1 MSNPIYISQLAFT
14 TGEVSPDVSSRFDLD
29 QYKSALLEAEN
40 VVIRPYGA
48 VAKRQGSQYVGQVK
62 YSDKPTRLF
71 EFTTNTNNSFMLEFG
86 DKYIRV
92 WDFGIYTGIE
102 IETPFDSEI
111 LYNLNCSQS
120 GDVMFI
126 CSGKYPIQTL
136 SRHSNTD
143 WRFEA
148 YKLTEQPYETINTDV
163 DSTVLITG
171 DTLTA
176 TNDMFT
182 ADMVNSVMQIEH
194 FMKAVTTSEV
204 GKVIKRTE
212 FVWDSNGEHG
222 HDVTT
227 TEYTNI
233 DYTTK
238 QFSTDE
244 DVSWK
249 FTTHG
254 TWSGTAY
261 IKISNDKGKTWKDYR
276 VYTSQND
283 YNVTDTGKIVPSAML
298 KIETD
303 LKSGTINIDLSFMPY
318 TNYGIVEIKEFIDSK
333 HVKVNVLNGV
343 VENEATSKWK
353 LGSWSRGNGYPKLC
367 TFYQDRFVVAA
378 TNKNP
383 NYIWMSR
390 TGDYPNFGVE
400 KVEGTITD
408 DSSITLPV
416 INRKMYEIRHLVP
429 ANDLIILT
437 SGNEWIV
444 SGDKTITPTNC
455 NLKTQTQ
462 RGALSCEPQFIGNR
476 CVFVQERGGTVRD
489 MGYSY
494 ESDNYT
500 GQDLTLFV
508 KTRVRGYL
516 TITSAYAQDPDSII
530 YYIRN
535 DGEINCLT
543 YIPEQKVYGWSHWV
557 TNGKY
562 LYCESVSE
570 GEQDSLYTLVER
582 ILNGQKVQCIERM
595 VPLYSDDFNVF
606 LDCYIEFK
614 SDNQIDN
621 INVPH
626 LSGQKV
632 QVVIDGKQQ
641 PDVVVPDDGL
651 LQLNGSGNNIKIGLP
666 FTSKIRVPSVE
677 MQMQDGTLQG
687 RVATVSRVVLRVYK
701 SFGGK
706 VGRTFDRMDDIT
718 LPPNELFTGDK
729 PVILPKMGM
738 NYSTDTSICIKH
750 SDPFPFNLL
759 SITRI
764 VEIGGGLKDVPG
776 L

>member
-14 TGEVSPDVSSRFDLD
+14 TGEVSPDVSSRFDLE

-92 WDFGIYTGIE
+92 WNYGIYTGIE
-102 IETPFDSEI
+102 VTTPFTSDI
-111 LYNLNCSQS
+111 LFDLNCNQS

-136 SRHSNTD
+136 SRYSDTD
-143 WRFEA
+143 WRMST
-148 YKLTEQPYETINTDV
+148 YKLTEQPYDEINTDNGHTL
-163 DSTVLITG
+163 TVNG
-171 DTLTA
+171 DTITSTKDL
-176 TNDMFT
+176 FT
-182 ADMVNSVMQIEH
+182 QDMVGSVIQIAYYVEAVHTKSAGEVVEKKVKRYMQAQTIE
-194 FMKAVTTSEV
+194 KTYNNINYNV
-204 GKVIKRTE
+204 GA
-212 FVWDSNGEHG
+212 
-222 HDVTT
+222 
-227 TEYTNI
+227 
-233 DYTTK
+233 
-238 QFSTDE
+238 FSTDTE
-244 DVSWK
+244 LSWK

-254 TWSGTAY
+254 TWEGTV
-261 IKISNDKGKTWKDYR
+261 KLQISNNDGQTWKDYR
-276 VYTSQND
+276 TYTSKND
-283 YNVTDTGKIVPSAML
+283 YNVTDTGKIEAGARL
-298 KIETD
+298 KYVSDI
-303 LKSGTINIDLSFMPY
+303 KSGSVNCDLSIMPF
-318 TNYGIVEIKEFIDSK
+318 TQYGIVEIKSVTDAK
-333 HVKVNVLNGV
+333 NAKVNVLNGIK
-343 VENEATSKWK
+343 EGEPSYQWK
-353 LGSWSRGNGYPKLC
+353 LGSWNRGRGYPKLC

-378 TNKNP
+378 TDSKP
-383 NYIWMSR
+383 NFIWFSR

-408 DSSITLPV
+408 DSAITLPV
-416 INRKMYEIRHLVP
+416 INRKMCEIRHLVP

-444 SGDKTITPTNC
+444 RGDKTITPTNC

-462 RGALSCEPQFIGNR
+462 QGALSCEPQFIGNR

-508 KTRVRGYL
+508 KTLVKGHL
-516 TITSAYAQDPDSII
+516 AVTSAYAQDPDSII
-530 YYIRN
+530 YYVRD
-535 DGEINCLT
+535 DGQLNCLT
-543 YIPEQKVYGWSHWV
+543 YIPEQKVYGWSHFV

-562 LYCESVSE
+562 RYVESVAE
-570 GEQDSLYTLVER
+570 GEQDTIYFVVDRVINNKSV
-582 ILNGQKVQCIERM
+582 KCIERSI
-595 VPLYSDDFNVF
+595 PLYTEDNSDVF
-606 LDCYIEFK
+606 LDCYVKVANSIK
-614 SDNQIDN
+614 TDY
-621 INVPH
+621 INAPH
-626 LSGQKV
+626 LVGQMV
-632 QVVIDGKQQ
+632 DIVIDGQQ
-641 PDVVVPDDGL
+641 MPSRVVPPTGVIKLDGKANVITVGL
-651 LQLNGSGNNIKIGLP
+651 PYTTKIKI
-666 FTSKIRVPSVE
+666 PSVE
-677 MQMQDGTLQG
+677 QQINDGTLQG
-687 RVATVSRVVLRVYK
+687 RVATVSRVVLRMYK

-729 PVILPKMGM
+729 PVILPKMGI

-764 VEIGGGLKDVPG
+764 VEIGGGLRDVPG

>member
-14 TGEVSPDVSSRFDLD
+14 TGEVSPDVSSRFDLE

-92 WDFGIYTGIE
+92 WNYGIYTGIE
-102 IETPFDSEI
+102 VTTPFTSDI
-111 LYNLNCSQS
+111 LFDLNCNQS

-136 SRHSNTD
+136 SRYSDAD
-143 WRFEA
+143 WRMST
-148 YKLTEQPYETINTDV
+148 YKLTEQPYDEINTDNGHTL
-163 DSTVLITG
+163 TVNG
-171 DTLTA
+171 DTITSTKDL
-176 TNDMFT
+176 FT
-182 ADMVNSVMQIEH
+182 QDMVGSVIQIAYYVEAVHTKSAGEVVEKKVKRYMQAQTIE
-194 FMKAVTTSEV
+194 KTYNNINYNV
-204 GKVIKRTE
+204 GA
-212 FVWDSNGEHG
+212 
-222 HDVTT
+222 
-227 TEYTNI
+227 
-233 DYTTK
+233 
-238 QFSTDE
+238 FSTDTE
-244 DVSWK
+244 LSWK

-254 TWSGTAY
+254 TWEGTV
-261 IKISNDKGKTWKDYR
+261 KLQISNNDGQTWKDYR
-276 VYTSQND
+276 TYTSKND
-283 YNVTDTGKIVPSAML
+283 YNVTDTGKIEAGARL
-298 KIETD
+298 KYVSDI
-303 LKSGTINIDLSFMPY
+303 KSGSVNCDLSIMPF
-318 TNYGIVEIKEFIDSK
+318 TQYGIVEIKSVTDAK
-333 HVKVNVLNGV
+333 NAKVNVLNGIK
-343 VENEATSKWK
+343 EGEPSYQWK
-353 LGSWSRGNGYPKLC
+353 LGSWNRGRGYPKLC

-378 TNKNP
+378 TDSKP
-383 NYIWMSR
+383 NFIWFSR

-408 DSSITLPV
+408 DSAITLPV
-416 INRKMYEIRHLVP
+416 INRKMCEIRHLVP

-444 SGDKTITPTNC
+444 RGDKTITPTNC

-508 KTRVRGYL
+508 KTLVKGHL
-516 TITSAYAQDPDSII
+516 AVTSAYAQDPDSII
-530 YYIRN
+530 YYVRD
-535 DGEINCLT
+535 DGQLNCLT
-543 YIPEQKVYGWSHWV
+543 YIPEQKVYGWSHFV

-562 LYCESVSE
+562 RYVESVAE
-570 GEQDSLYTLVER
+570 GEQDTIYFVVDRVINNKSV
-582 ILNGQKVQCIERM
+582 KCIERSI
-595 VPLYSDDFNVF
+595 PLYTEDNSDVF
-606 LDCYIEFK
+606 LDCYVKVANSIK
-614 SDNQIDN
+614 TDY
-621 INVPH
+621 INAPH
-626 LSGQKV
+626 LVGQMV
-632 QVVIDGKQQ
+632 DIVIDGQQ
-641 PDVVVPDDGL
+641 MPSRVVPPTGVIKLDGKANVITVGL
-651 LQLNGSGNNIKIGLP
+651 PYTTKIKIP
-666 FTSKIRVPSVE
+666 NVE
-677 MQMQDGTLQG
+677 QQINDGTLQG
-687 RVATVSRVVLRVYK
+687 RVATVSRVVLRMYK

-729 PVILPKMGM
+729 PVILPKMGI

-764 VEIGGGLKDVPG
+764 VEIGGGLRDVPG

>member
-1 MSNPIYISQLAFT
+1 MSNPLYISQLAFT
-14 TGEVSPDVSSRFDLD
+14 TGEVSPDVSSRFDLE

-92 WDFGIYTGIE
+92 WNYGVYTGVE
-102 IETPFDSEI
+102 FATPFDSDI
-111 LYNLNCSQS
+111 LFDLNCIQS

-136 SRHSNTD
+136 SRYSDAD
-143 WRFEA
+143 WRMST
-148 YKLTEQPYETINTDV
+148 YKLTEQPYDEINTDNGHTLTVNGDTITSTKDLFTQDMVGSVIQIAYYIEAVHTKSAGEVVEKKVYRYMQGQRIEKTYNNINYNV
-163 DSTVLITG
+163 DS
-171 DTLTA
+171 
-176 TNDMFT
+176 
-182 ADMVNSVMQIEH
+182 
-194 FMKAVTTSEV
+194 
-204 GKVIKRTE
+204 
-212 FVWDSNGEHG
+212 
-222 HDVTT
+222 
-227 TEYTNI
+227 Y
-233 DYTTK
+233 
-238 QFSTDE
+238 STDTE
-244 DVSWK
+244 LSWK

-254 TWSGTAY
+254 TWEGTV
-261 IKISNDKGKTWKDYR
+261 KLQISNNDGQTWKDYR
-276 VYTSQND
+276 AYTSKND
-283 YNVTDTGKIVPSAML
+283 YNVTDTGKIEAGARL
-298 KIETD
+298 KYVSDI
-303 LKSGTINIDLSFMPY
+303 KGGSVNCDLSIMPF
-318 TNYGIVEIKEFIDSK
+318 TQYGIVEIKSVTDAK
-333 HVKVNVLNGV
+333 NATVNILNGIK
-343 VENEATSKWK
+343 EGESSHKWK
-353 LGSWSRGNGYPKLC
+353 LGSWNRGNGYPKLC

-378 TNKNP
+378 TNKKP

-408 DSSITLPV
+408 DSAITLPV
-416 INRKMYEIRHLVP
+416 INRKMCEIRHLVP

-543 YIPEQKVYGWSHWV
+543 YIPEQKVYGWSHFV

-570 GEQDSLYTLVER
+570 GEQDSLYILVER
-582 ILNGQKVQCIERM
+582 TLQGKKVKCIERM
-595 VPLYSDDFNVF
+595 VPLYSDDVNVF
-606 LDCYIEFK
+606 LDCYVEFK
-614 SDNQIDN
+614 SSNAIDSIN
-621 INVPH
+621 IPH
-626 LSGQKV
+626 LSGQTV
-632 QVVIDGKQQ
+632 QVVIDDNQQ
-641 PDVVVPDDGL
+641 TDVVVPDDGL
-651 LQLNGSGNNIKIGLP
+651 LQLNVSGSNIKIGLP

-687 RVATVSRVVLRVYK
+687 RVATVSRVVLRVHK

-706 VGRTFDRMDDIT
+706 IGRTFDRMDDIT
-718 LPPNELFTGDK
+718 LPPDKLFTGDK
-729 PVILPKMGM
+729 PVILPKMGV

-764 VEIGGGLKDVPG
+764 VEIGGGLRDVPG

>member
-14 TGEVSPDVSSRFDLD
+14 TGEVSPDVSSRFDLE

-92 WDFGIYTGIE
+92 WNYGIYTGIE
-102 IETPFDSEI
+102 VTTPFTSDI
-111 LYNLNCSQS
+111 LFDLNCSQS

-136 SRHSNTD
+136 SRYSDTD
-143 WRFEA
+143 WRLEA
-148 YKLTEQPYETINTDV
+148 YKLTEQPYDNINTDV
-163 DSTVLITG
+163 KATVTVTSDTVQSST
-171 DTLTA
+171 
-176 TNDMFT
+176 NMFN
-182 ADMVNSVMQIEH
+182 ADMVGMVMQLGY
-194 FMKAVTTSEV
+194 FVSAVHTKSTGTVVE
-204 GKVIKRTE
+204 KKEKRTH
-212 FVWDSNGEHG
+212 FSGVHKWN
-222 HDVTT
+222 
-227 TEYTNI
+227 EYNNI
-233 DYTTK
+233 NYNVESY
-238 QFSTDE
+238 STDQ
-244 DVSWK
+244 DLSWK

-254 TWSGTAY
+254 TWTGTV
-261 IKISNDKGKTWKDYR
+261 KIQITTNDGATWKDYR
-276 VYTSQND
+276 TYSSKND
-283 YNVTDTGKIVPSAML
+283 YNVTDAGKIEPNAKLRIQSD
-298 KIETD
+298 IS
-303 LKSGTINIDLSFMPY
+303 SGECNVDLSILPY
-318 TNYGIVEIKEFIDSK
+318 TTWGIIELKEFVDAK
-333 HVKVNVLNGV
+333 TMKVNILNGI

-353 LGSWSRGNGYPKLC
+353 IGSWGRSNGYPKLC

-378 TNKNP
+378 TNKHP

-455 NLKTQTQ
+455 NLKIQTQ

-508 KTRVRGYL
+508 KTLVKGHL
-516 TITSAYAQDPDSII
+516 AVTSAYAQDPDSII
-530 YYIRN
+530 YYVRD
-535 DGEINCLT
+535 DGQLNCLT
-543 YIPEQKVYGWSHWV
+543 YIPEQKVYGWSHFV

-562 LYCESVSE
+562 RYVESVAE
-570 GEQDSLYTLVER
+570 GEQDTIYFVVDRVINNKSV
-582 ILNGQKVQCIERM
+582 KCIERSI
-595 VPLYSDDFNVF
+595 PLYTEDNSDVF
-606 LDCYIEFK
+606 LDCYVKVANSIK
-614 SDNQIDN
+614 TDY
-621 INVPH
+621 INAPH
-626 LSGQKV
+626 LVGQMV
-632 QVVIDGKQQ
+632 DIVIDGQQ
-641 PDVVVPDDGL
+641 MPSRVVPPTGVIKLDGKANVITVGL
-651 LQLNGSGNNIKIGLP
+651 PYTTKIKI
-666 FTSKIRVPSVE
+666 PSVE
-677 MQMQDGTLQG
+677 QQINDGTLQG
-687 RVATVSRVVLRVYK
+687 RVATVSRVVLRMYK

-729 PVILPKMGM
+729 PVILPKMGI
-738 NYSTDTSICIKH
+738 NYSTDTSICIQH

-764 VEIGGGLKDVPG
+764 VEIGGGLRDVPG

>member
-1 MSNPIYISQLAFT
+1 MSNPLYISQLAFT
-14 TGEVSPDVSSRFDLD
+14 TGEVSSDVSSRFDLE

-86 DKYIRV
+86 HLYIRV
-92 WDFGIYTGIE
+92 WRNGEYTNLE
-102 IETPFDSEI
+102 INTPFEDEI
-111 LYNLNCSQS
+111 INDLNIIQS

-136 SRHSNTD
+136 SRYSDTD
-143 WRFEA
+143 WRMSA
-148 YKLTEQPYETINTDV
+148 YKLTEQPYDEINTDNGHTL
-163 DSTVLITG
+163 TVNG
-171 DTLTA
+171 DTITSTKDL
-176 TNDMFT
+176 FT
-182 ADMVNSVMQIEH
+182 QDMVGSVIQIAYYVE
-194 FMKAVTTSEV
+194 AVHIKSAGEV
-204 GKVIKRTE
+204 VEKRVHRGLLPLLIEKTY
-212 FVWDSNGEHG
+212 N
-222 HDVTT
+222 
-227 TEYTNI
+227 NI
-233 DYTTK
+233 NYNVENY
-238 QFSTDE
+238 STDTE
-244 DVSWK
+244 LSWK

-254 TWSGTAY
+254 TWEGTVK
-261 IKISNDKGKTWKDYR
+261 IQISNNDGQTWKDYR
-276 VYTSQND
+276 TYTSKND
-283 YNVTDTGKIVPSAML
+283 YNVTDTGKIEAGAKL
-298 KIETD
+298 KYVSDI
-303 LKSGTINIDLSFMPY
+303 KSGSVNCDLSIMPF
-318 TNYGIVEIKEFIDSK
+318 TQYGIVEIKSVTDAK
-333 HVKVNVLNGV
+333 NAKVNVLNGIK
-343 VENEATSKWK
+343 EGEPSYKWK
-353 LGSWSRGNGYPKLC
+353 LGSWNKGSGYPKLC

-378 TNKNP
+378 TNKKP

-408 DSSITLPV
+408 DSAITLPV
-416 INRKMYEIRHLVP
+416 INRKMCEIRHLVP

-543 YIPEQKVYGWSHWV
+543 YIPEQKVYGWSHFV

-570 GEQDSLYTLVER
+570 GEQDSLYILVER
-582 ILNGQKVQCIERM
+582 TLQGKKVKCIERM
-595 VPLYSDDFNVF
+595 VPLYSDDVNVF
-606 LDCYIEFK
+606 LDCYVEFK
-614 SDNQIDN
+614 SSNAIDSIN
-621 INVPH
+621 IAH
-626 LSGQKV
+626 LSGQTV
-632 QVVIDGKQQ
+632 QVVIDDNQQ

-651 LQLNGSGNNIKIGLP
+651 LQLNISGSHIKIGLP

-687 RVATVSRVVLRVYK
+687 RVATVSRVVLRMYK

-706 VGRTFDRMDDIT
+706 VGHTFDRMDDIT

-729 PVILPKMGM
+729 PVILPKMGV

-764 VEIGGGLKDVPG
+764 VEIGGGLRDVPG

>member
-14 TGEVSPDVSSRFDLD
+14 TGEVSPDVSSRFDLE

-92 WDFGIYTGIE
+92 WNYGIYTGIE
-102 IETPFDSEI
+102 VTTPFTSDI
-111 LYNLNCSQS
+111 LFDLNCNQS

-136 SRHSNTD
+136 SRYSDND
-143 WRFEA
+143 WRMSA
-148 YKLTEQPYETINTDV
+148 YKLTEQPYDDINIDNGHTL
-163 DSTVLITG
+163 TVSG
-171 DTLTA
+171 DTITSTKDL
-176 TNDMFT
+176 FT
-182 ADMVNSVMQIEH
+182 SDMVGSVIQIAYYVE
-194 FMKAVTTSEV
+194 AVHTKSAGEV
-204 GKVIKRTE
+204 VEKRVHRGLLPLLIEKTY
-212 FVWDSNGEHG
+212 N
-222 HDVTT
+222 
-227 TEYTNI
+227 NI
-233 DYTTK
+233 NYNVENY
-238 QFSTDE
+238 STDTE
-244 DVSWK
+244 LSWK

-254 TWSGTAY
+254 TWDGTVK
-261 IKISNDKGKTWKDYR
+261 IQISNNDGQTWKDYR
-276 VYTSQND
+276 TYTSKND
-283 YNVTDTGKIVPSAML
+283 YNVTDTGKIEAGARL
-298 KIETD
+298 KYVSDI
-303 LKSGTINIDLSFMPY
+303 KSGSVNCDLSIMPF
-318 TNYGIVEIKEFIDSK
+318 TQYGIVEIKSVTDAK
-333 HVKVNVLNGV
+333 NAKVNVLNGIK
-343 VENEATSKWK
+343 EGEPSYQWK
-353 LGSWSRGNGYPKLC
+353 LGSWNRGRGYPKLC

-378 TNKNP
+378 TNSKP
-383 NYIWMSR
+383 NFIWFSR

-408 DSSITLPV
+408 DSAITLPV
-416 INRKMYEIRHLVP
+416 INRKMCEIRHLVP

-444 SGDKTITPTNC
+444 RGDKTITPTNC

-508 KTRVRGYL
+508 KTLVKGHVAV
-516 TITSAYAQDPDSII
+516 TSAYAQDPDSII
-530 YYIRN
+530 YYVRD
-535 DGEINCLT
+535 DGQLNCLT
-543 YIPEQKVYGWSHWV
+543 YIPEQKVYGWSHFV

-562 LYCESVSE
+562 RYVESVAE
-570 GEQDSLYTLVER
+570 GEQDTIYFVVDR
-582 ILNGQKVQCIERM
+582 VINNKNVKCIERII
-595 VPLYSDDFNVF
+595 PLYTEDNSDVF
-606 LDCYIEFK
+606 LDCYVKVANSIK
-614 SDNQIDN
+614 TDY
-621 INVPH
+621 INAPH
-626 LSGQKV
+626 LVGQMV
-632 QVVIDGKQQ
+632 DIVVDGQQMPSREVPPTGVIKLDGKAN
-641 PDVVVPDDGL
+641 VITVGL
-651 LQLNGSGNNIKIGLP
+651 PYTTKIKI
-666 FTSKIRVPSVE
+666 PSVE
-677 MQMQDGTLQG
+677 QQINDGTLQG
-687 RVATVSRVVLRVYK
+687 RVATVSRVVLRMYK

-729 PVILPKMGM
+729 PVILPKMGI

-764 VEIGGGLKDVPG
+764 VEIGGGLRDVPG

>member
-14 TGEVSPDVSSRFDLD
+14 TGEVSPDVSSRFDLE

-92 WDFGIYTGIE
+92 WNYGIYTGIE
-102 IETPFDSEI
+102 VTTPFTSDI
-111 LYNLNCSQS
+111 LFDLNCNQS

-136 SRHSNTD
+136 SRYSDTD
-143 WRFEA
+143 WRMST
-148 YKLTEQPYETINTDV
+148 YKLTEQPYDEINTDNGHTL
-163 DSTVLITG
+163 TVNG
-171 DTLTA
+171 DTITSTKDL
-176 TNDMFT
+176 FT
-182 ADMVNSVMQIEH
+182 QDMVGSVIQIAYYVE
-194 FMKAVTTSEV
+194 AVHTKSAGEV
-204 GKVIKRTE
+204 VEKRVHRGLLPLLIEKTY
-212 FVWDSNGEHG
+212 N
-222 HDVTT
+222 
-227 TEYTNI
+227 NI
-233 DYTTK
+233 NYNVENY
-238 QFSTDE
+238 STDTE
-244 DVSWK
+244 LSWK

-254 TWSGTAY
+254 TWEGTVK
-261 IKISNDKGKTWKDYR
+261 IQISNNDGQTWKDYR
-276 VYTSQND
+276 TYTSKND
-283 YNVTDTGKIVPSAML
+283 YNVTDTGKIEAGARL
-298 KIETD
+298 KYVSDI
-303 LKSGTINIDLSFMPY
+303 KSGSVNCDLSIMPF
-318 TNYGIVEIKEFIDSK
+318 TQYGVVEIKSVTDAK
-333 HVKVNVLNGV
+333 NAKVNVLNGIK
-343 VENEATSKWK
+343 EGEPSYQWK
-353 LGSWSRGNGYPKLC
+353 LGSWNRGRGYPKLC

-378 TNKNP
+378 TDSKP
-383 NYIWMSR
+383 NFIWFSR

-400 KVEGTITD
+400 KVDGTITD
-408 DSSITLPV
+408 DSAITLPV
-416 INRKMYEIRHLVP
+416 INRKMCEIRHLVP

-444 SGDKTITPTNC
+444 RGDKTITPTNC

-462 RGALSCEPQFIGNR
+462 RGALKCEPQFIGNR

-508 KTRVRGYL
+508 KTLVKGHVAV
-516 TITSAYAQDPDSII
+516 TSAYAQDPDSII
-530 YYIRN
+530 YYVRD
-535 DGEINCLT
+535 DGQLNCLT
-543 YIPEQKVYGWSHWV
+543 YIPEQKVYGWSHFV

-562 LYCESVSE
+562 RYVESVAE
-570 GEQDSLYTLVER
+570 GEQDTIYFVVDR
-582 ILNGQKVQCIERM
+582 VINNKNVKCIERSI
-595 VPLYSDDFNVF
+595 PLYTEDNSDVF
-606 LDCYIEFK
+606 LDCYVKVANSIK
-614 SDNQIDN
+614 TDY
-621 INVPH
+621 INAPH
-626 LSGQKV
+626 LVGQMV
-632 QVVIDGKQQ
+632 DIVVDGQQMPSREVPPTGVIKLDGKAN
-641 PDVVVPDDGL
+641 VITVGL
-651 LQLNGSGNNIKIGLP
+651 PYTTKIKI
-666 FTSKIRVPSVE
+666 PSVE
-677 MQMQDGTLQG
+677 QQINDGTLQG
-687 RVATVSRVVLRVYK
+687 RVATVSRVVLRMYK

-729 PVILPKMGM
+729 PVILPKMGI

-764 VEIGGGLKDVPG
+764 VEIGGGLRDVPG

>member
-1 MSNPIYISQLAFT
+1 MSNPLYISQLAFT
-14 TGEVSPDVSSRFDLD
+14 TGEVSPDISSRFDLE

-92 WDFGIYTGIE
+92 WNYGIYTGIE
-102 IETPFDSEI
+102 VTTPFTSDI
-111 LYNLNCSQS
+111 LFDLNCNQS

-136 SRHSNTD
+136 SRYSDTD
-143 WRFEA
+143 WRMST
-148 YKLTEQPYETINTDV
+148 YKLTEQPYDEINTDNGHTL
-163 DSTVLITG
+163 TVNG
-171 DTLTA
+171 DTITSTKDL
-176 TNDMFT
+176 FT
-182 ADMVNSVMQIEH
+182 QDMVGSVIQIAYYVEAVHTKSAGEVVEKKVKRYMQAQTIE
-194 FMKAVTTSEV
+194 KTYNNINYNV
-204 GKVIKRTE
+204 GA
-212 FVWDSNGEHG
+212 
-222 HDVTT
+222 
-227 TEYTNI
+227 
-233 DYTTK
+233 
-238 QFSTDE
+238 FSTDTE
-244 DVSWK
+244 LSWK

-254 TWSGTAY
+254 TWEGTV
-261 IKISNDKGKTWKDYR
+261 KLQISNNDGQTWKDYR
-276 VYTSQND
+276 TYTSKND
-283 YNVTDTGKIVPSAML
+283 YNVTDTGKIEAGARL
-298 KIETD
+298 KYVSDI
-303 LKSGTINIDLSFMPY
+303 KSGSVNCDLSIMPF
-318 TNYGIVEIKEFIDSK
+318 TQYGIVEIKSVTDAK
-333 HVKVNVLNGV
+333 NAKVNVLNGIK
-343 VENEATSKWK
+343 EGEPSYQWK
-353 LGSWSRGNGYPKLC
+353 LGSWNRGRGYPKLC

-378 TNKNP
+378 TDSKP
-383 NYIWMSR
+383 NFIWFSR

-408 DSSITLPV
+408 DSAITLPV
-416 INRKMYEIRHLVP
+416 INRKMCEIRHLVP

-444 SGDKTITPTNC
+444 RGDKTITPTNC

-508 KTRVRGYL
+508 KTLVKGHVAV
-516 TITSAYAQDPDSII
+516 TSAYAQDPDSII
-530 YYIRN
+530 YYVRD
-535 DGEINCLT
+535 DGQLNCLT
-543 YIPEQKVYGWSHWV
+543 YIPEQKVYGWSHFV

-562 LYCESVSE
+562 RYVESVAE
-570 GEQDSLYTLVER
+570 GEQDTIYFVVDR
-582 ILNGQKVQCIERM
+582 VINNKNVKCIERSI
-595 VPLYSDDFNVF
+595 PLYTEDNSDVF
-606 LDCYIEFK
+606 LDCYVKVANSIK
-614 SDNQIDN
+614 TDY
-621 INVPH
+621 INAPH
-626 LSGQKV
+626 LVGQMV
-632 QVVIDGKQQ
+632 DIVVDGQQMPSREVPPTGVIKLDGKAN
-641 PDVVVPDDGL
+641 VITVGL
-651 LQLNGSGNNIKIGLP
+651 PYTTKIKIP
-666 FTSKIRVPSVE
+666 NVE
-677 MQMQDGTLQG
+677 QQINDGTLQG
-687 RVATVSRVVLRVYK
+687 RVATVSRVVLRMYK

-729 PVILPKMGM
+729 PVILPKMGI

-764 VEIGGGLKDVPG
+764 VEIGGGLRDVPG

>member
-14 TGEVSPDVSSRFDLD
+14 TGEVSPDVSSRFDLE

-92 WDFGIYTGIE
+92 WNYGIYTGIE
-102 IETPFDSEI
+102 VTTPFTSDI
-111 LYNLNCSQS
+111 LFDLNCNQS

-136 SRHSNTD
+136 SRYSDTD
-143 WRFEA
+143 WRMST
-148 YKLTEQPYETINTDV
+148 YKLTEQPYDEINTDNGHTL
-163 DSTVLITG
+163 TVNG
-171 DTLTA
+171 DTITSTKDL
-176 TNDMFT
+176 FT
-182 ADMVNSVMQIEH
+182 QDMVGSVIQIAYYVEAVHTKSAGEVVEKKVKRYMQPQ
-194 FMKAVTTSEV
+194 
-204 GKVIKRTE
+204 RTE
-212 FVWDSNGEHG
+212 KTYN
-222 HDVTT
+222 
-227 TEYTNI
+227 NI
-233 DYTTK
+233 NYNVGAY
-238 QFSTDE
+238 STDTE
-244 DVSWK
+244 LSWK

-254 TWSGTAY
+254 TWEGTV
-261 IKISNDKGKTWKDYR
+261 KLQISNNDGQTWKDYR
-276 VYTSQND
+276 TYTSKND
-283 YNVTDTGKIVPSAML
+283 YNVTDTGKIEAGARL
-298 KIETD
+298 KYISD
-303 LKSGTINIDLSFMPY
+303 IKGGSVNCDLSIMPF
-318 TNYGIVEIKEFIDSK
+318 TQYGIVEIKSVTDAK
-333 HVKVNVLNGV
+333 NAKVNVLNGIK
-343 VENEATSKWK
+343 EGEPSHQWK
-353 LGSWSRGNGYPKLC
+353 LGSWNRGRGYPKLC

-378 TNKNP
+378 TDSKP
-383 NYIWMSR
+383 NYIWFSR

-408 DSSITLPV
+408 DSAITLPV
-416 INRKMYEIRHLVP
+416 INRKMCEIRHLVP

-444 SGDKTITPTNC
+444 RGDKTITPTNC

-476 CVFVQERGGTVRD
+476 CVFVQERGGAVRD

-508 KTRVRGYL
+508 KTLVKGHVAV
-516 TITSAYAQDPDSII
+516 TSAYAQDPDSII
-530 YYIRN
+530 YYVRD
-535 DGEINCLT
+535 DGQLNCLT
-543 YIPEQKVYGWSHWV
+543 YIPEQKVYGWSHFV

-562 LYCESVSE
+562 RYVESVAE
-570 GEQDSLYTLVER
+570 GEQDTIYFVVDR
-582 ILNGQKVQCIERM
+582 VINNKNVKCIERSI
-595 VPLYSDDFNVF
+595 PLYTEDNSDVF
-606 LDCYIEFK
+606 LDCYVKVANSIK
-614 SDNQIDN
+614 TDY
-621 INVPH
+621 INAPH
-626 LSGQKV
+626 LVGQMV
-632 QVVIDGKQQ
+632 DIVVDGQQMPSREVPPTGVIKLDGKAN
-641 PDVVVPDDGL
+641 VITVGL
-651 LQLNGSGNNIKIGLP
+651 PYTTKIKI
-666 FTSKIRVPSVE
+666 PSVE
-677 MQMQDGTLQG
+677 QQINDGTLQG
-687 RVATVSRVVLRVYK
+687 RVATVSRVVLRMYK

-729 PVILPKMGM
+729 PVILPKMGI

-764 VEIGGGLKDVPG
+764 VEIGGGLRDVPG

>member
-1 MSNPIYISQLAFT
+1 MSNPLYISQLAFT
-14 TGEVSPDVSSRFDLD
+14 TGEVSPDVSSRFDLE

-92 WDFGIYTGIE
+92 WNYGIYTGIE
-102 IETPFDSEI
+102 VTTPFTSDI
-111 LYNLNCSQS
+111 LFDLNCNQS

-136 SRHSNTD
+136 SRYSDTD
-143 WRFEA
+143 WRMSA
-148 YKLTEQPYETINTDV
+148 YKLTEQPYDEINTDNGHTL
-163 DSTVLITG
+163 TVNG
-171 DTLTA
+171 DTITSTKDL
-176 TNDMFT
+176 FT
-182 ADMVNSVMQIEH
+182 QDMVGSVIQIAYYVEAVHTKSAGEVVEKKVKRYMQAQTIE
-194 FMKAVTTSEV
+194 KTYNNINYNV
-204 GKVIKRTE
+204 GA
-212 FVWDSNGEHG
+212 
-222 HDVTT
+222 
-227 TEYTNI
+227 
-233 DYTTK
+233 
-238 QFSTDE
+238 FSTDTE
-244 DVSWK
+244 LSWK

-254 TWSGTAY
+254 TWEGTV
-261 IKISNDKGKTWKDYR
+261 KLQISNNDGQTWKDYR
-276 VYTSQND
+276 TYTSKND
-283 YNVTDTGKIVPSAML
+283 YNVTDTGKIEAGARL
-298 KIETD
+298 KYVSDI
-303 LKSGTINIDLSFMPY
+303 KSGSVNCDLSIMPF
-318 TNYGIVEIKEFIDSK
+318 TQYGIVEIKSVTDAK
-333 HVKVNVLNGV
+333 NAKVNVLNGIK
-343 VENEATSKWK
+343 EGEPSYQWK
-353 LGSWSRGNGYPKLC
+353 LGSWNRGRGYPKLC

-378 TNKNP
+378 TDSKP
-383 NYIWMSR
+383 NFIWFSR

-408 DSSITLPV
+408 DSAITLPV
-416 INRKMYEIRHLVP
+416 INRKMCEIRHLVP

-444 SGDKTITPTNC
+444 RGDKTITPTNC

-508 KTRVRGYL
+508 KTLVKGHL
-516 TITSAYAQDPDSII
+516 AVTSAYAQDPDSII
-530 YYIRN
+530 YYVRD
-535 DGEINCLT
+535 DGQLNCLT
-543 YIPEQKVYGWSHWV
+543 YIPEQKVYGWSHFV

-562 LYCESVSE
+562 RYVESVAE
-570 GEQDSLYTLVER
+570 GEQDTIYFVVDRVINNKSV
-582 ILNGQKVQCIERM
+582 KCIERSI
-595 VPLYSDDFNVF
+595 PLYTEDNSDVF
-606 LDCYIEFK
+606 LDCYVKVANSIK
-614 SDNQIDN
+614 TDY
-621 INVPH
+621 INAPH
-626 LSGQKV
+626 LVGQMV
-632 QVVIDGKQQ
+632 DIVIDGQQ
-641 PDVVVPDDGL
+641 MPSRVVPPTGVIKLDGKANVITVGL
-651 LQLNGSGNNIKIGLP
+651 PYTTKIKIP
-666 FTSKIRVPSVE
+666 NVE
-677 MQMQDGTLQG
+677 QQINDGTLQG
-687 RVATVSRVVLRVYK
+687 RVATVSRVVLRMYK

-729 PVILPKMGM
+729 SVILPKMGI

-764 VEIGGGLKDVPG
+764 VEIGGGLRDVPG

>member
-1 MSNPIYISQLAFT
+1 MSNPLYISQLAFT
-14 TGEVSPDVSSRFDLD
+14 TGEVSPDVSSRFDLE

-92 WDFGIYTGIE
+92 WNYGIYTGIE
-102 IETPFDSEI
+102 VTTPFTSDI
-111 LYNLNCSQS
+111 LFDLNCNQS

-136 SRHSNTD
+136 SRYSDTD
-143 WRFEA
+143 WRMST
-148 YKLTEQPYETINTDV
+148 YKLTEQPYDEINTDNGHTL
-163 DSTVLITG
+163 TVNG
-171 DTLTA
+171 DTITSTKDL
-176 TNDMFT
+176 FT
-182 ADMVNSVMQIEH
+182 QDMVGSVIQIAYYVEAVHTKSAGEVVEKKVKRYMQAQTIE
-194 FMKAVTTSEV
+194 KTYNNINYNV
-204 GKVIKRTE
+204 GA
-212 FVWDSNGEHG
+212 
-222 HDVTT
+222 
-227 TEYTNI
+227 
-233 DYTTK
+233 
-238 QFSTDE
+238 FSTDTE
-244 DVSWK
+244 LSWK

-254 TWSGTAY
+254 TWEGTV
-261 IKISNDKGKTWKDYR
+261 KLQISNNDGQTWKDYR
-276 VYTSQND
+276 TYTSKND
-283 YNVTDTGKIVPSAML
+283 YNVTDTGKIEAGARL
-298 KIETD
+298 KYVSDI
-303 LKSGTINIDLSFMPY
+303 KSGSVNCDLSIMPF
-318 TNYGIVEIKEFIDSK
+318 TQYGIVEIKSVTDAK
-333 HVKVNVLNGV
+333 NAKVNVLNGIK
-343 VENEATSKWK
+343 EGEPSYQWK
-353 LGSWSRGNGYPKLC
+353 LGSWNRGRGYPKLC

-378 TNKNP
+378 TDSKP
-383 NYIWMSR
+383 NFIWFSR

-408 DSSITLPV
+408 DSAITLPV
-416 INRKMYEIRHLVP
+416 INRKMCEIRHLVP

-444 SGDKTITPTNC
+444 RGDKTITPTNC

-508 KTRVRGYL
+508 KTLVKGHL
-516 TITSAYAQDPDSII
+516 TVTSAYAQDPDSII
-530 YYIRN
+530 YYVRD
-535 DGEINCLT
+535 DGQLNCLT
-543 YIPEQKVYGWSHWV
+543 YIPEQKVYGWSHFV

-562 LYCESVSE
+562 RYVESVAE
-570 GEQDSLYTLVER
+570 GEQDTIYFVVDRVINNKSV
-582 ILNGQKVQCIERM
+582 KCIERSI
-595 VPLYSDDFNVF
+595 PLYTEDNSDVF
-606 LDCYIEFK
+606 LDCYVKVANSIK
-614 SDNQIDN
+614 TDY
-621 INVPH
+621 INAPH
-626 LSGQKV
+626 LVGQMV
-632 QVVIDGKQQ
+632 DIVIDGQQ
-641 PDVVVPDDGL
+641 MPSRVVPPTGVIKLDGKANVITVGL
-651 LQLNGSGNNIKIGLP
+651 PYTTKIKI
-666 FTSKIRVPSVE
+666 PSVE
-677 MQMQDGTLQG
+677 QQINDGTLQG
-687 RVATVSRVVLRVYK
+687 RVATVSRVVLRMYK

-729 PVILPKMGM
+729 PVILPKMGI

-764 VEIGGGLKDVPG
+764 VEIGGGLRDVPG

>member
-14 TGEVSPDVSSRFDLD
+14 TGEVSPDVSSRFDLE

-92 WDFGIYTGIE
+92 WNYGIYTGIE
-102 IETPFDSEI
+102 VTTPFTSDI
-111 LYNLNCSQS
+111 LFDLNCNQS

-136 SRHSNTD
+136 SRYSDTD
-143 WRFEA
+143 WRMST
-148 YKLTEQPYETINTDV
+148 YKLTEQPYDEINTDNGHTL
-163 DSTVLITG
+163 TVNG
-171 DTLTA
+171 DTITSTKDL
-176 TNDMFT
+176 FT
-182 ADMVNSVMQIEH
+182 QDMVGSVIQIAYYIE
-194 FMKAVTTSEV
+194 AVHTKSVGEV
-204 GKVIKRTE
+204 VEKKVR
-212 FVWDSNGEHG
+212 HG
-222 HDVTT
+222 IVSAPTIEKT
-227 TEYTNI
+227 YNNI
-233 DYTTK
+233 NYNVGAY
-238 QFSTDE
+238 STDTE
-244 DVSWK
+244 LSWK

-254 TWSGTAY
+254 TWEGTV
-261 IKISNDKGKTWKDYR
+261 KLQISNNDGQTWKDYR
-276 VYTSQND
+276 TYTSKND
-283 YNVTDTGKIVPSAML
+283 YNVTDTGKIEAGARL
-298 KIETD
+298 KYISD
-303 LKSGTINIDLSFMPY
+303 IKGGSVNCDLSIMPF
-318 TNYGIVEIKEFIDSK
+318 TQYGIVEIKSVTDAKSA
-333 HVKVNVLNGV
+333 KVNVLNGIK
-343 VENEATSKWK
+343 EGEPSYQWK
-353 LGSWSRGNGYPKLC
+353 LGSWNRGRGYPKLC

-378 TNKNP
+378 TDSKP
-383 NYIWMSR
+383 NFIWFSR

-408 DSSITLPV
+408 DSAITLPV
-416 INRKMYEIRHLVP
+416 INRKMCEIRHLVP

-444 SGDKTITPTNC
+444 RGDKTITPTNC

-508 KTRVRGYL
+508 KTLVKGHVAV
-516 TITSAYAQDPDSII
+516 TSAYAQDPDSII
-530 YYIRN
+530 YYVRD
-535 DGEINCLT
+535 DGQLNCLT
-543 YIPEQKVYGWSHWV
+543 YIPEQKVYGWSHFV

-562 LYCESVSE
+562 RYVESVAE
-570 GEQDSLYTLVER
+570 GEQDTIYFVVDR
-582 ILNGQKVQCIERM
+582 VINNKNVKCIERSI
-595 VPLYSDDFNVF
+595 PLYTEDNSDVF
-606 LDCYIEFK
+606 LDCYVKVANSIK
-614 SDNQIDN
+614 TDY
-621 INVPH
+621 INAPH
-626 LSGQKV
+626 LVGQMV
-632 QVVIDGKQQ
+632 DIVVDGQQMPSREVPPTGVIKLDGKAN
-641 PDVVVPDDGL
+641 VITVGL
-651 LQLNGSGNNIKIGLP
+651 PYTTKIKI
-666 FTSKIRVPSVE
+666 PSVE
-677 MQMQDGTLQG
+677 QQINDGTLQG
-687 RVATVSRVVLRVYK
+687 RVATVSRVVLRMYK

-718 LPPNELFTGDK
+718 LLPNELFTGDK
-729 PVILPKMGM
+729 PVILPKMGI

-764 VEIGGGLKDVPG
+764 VEIGGGLRDVPG

>member
-1 MSNPIYISQLAFT
+1 MSNPLYISQLAFT
-14 TGEVSPDVSSRFDLD
+14 TGEVSPDVSSRFDLE

-86 DKYIRV
+86 HLYIRV
-92 WDFGIYTGIE
+92 WRNGEYTNLE
-102 IETPFDSEI
+102 INTPFEDEI
-111 LYNLNCSQS
+111 INDLNIIQS

-136 SRHSNTD
+136 SRYSDTD
-143 WRFEA
+143 WRMSA
-148 YKLTEQPYETINTDV
+148 YKLTEQPYDEINTDNGHTL
-163 DSTVLITG
+163 TVNG
-171 DTLTA
+171 DTITSTKDL
-176 TNDMFT
+176 FT
-182 ADMVNSVMQIEH
+182 QDMVGSVAQIAYYIEAVH
-194 FMKAVTTSEV
+194 TTQSGEAVEKKYGVGRFSKREKAVY
-204 GKVIKRTE
+204 
-212 FVWDSNGEHG
+212 N
-222 HDVTT
+222 
-227 TEYTNI
+227 NI
-233 DYTTK
+233 DYNVER
-238 QFSTDE
+238 FSTDVE
-244 DVSWK
+244 LSWK

-254 TWSGTAY
+254 TWEGTVK
-261 IKISNDKGKTWKDYR
+261 IQISNNDGQTWKDYR
-276 VYTSQND
+276 TYTSNKD
-283 YNVTDTGKIVPSAML
+283 YNVTDSGKIEAGARL
-298 KIETD
+298 KYISD
-303 LKSGTINIDLSFMPY
+303 IKSGSVNCDLSILPFMQY
-318 TNYGIVEIKEFIDSK
+318 
-333 HVKVNVLNGV
+333 GV
-343 VENEATSKWK
+343 VEIVSVENSKTAKVNILNGIKEGEPSHQWK
-353 LGSWSRGNGYPKLC
+353 LGSWNRGNGYPKLC

-378 TNKNP
+378 TNKKP

-408 DSSITLPV
+408 DSAITLPV
-416 INRKMYEIRHLVP
+416 INRKMCEIRHLVP

-543 YIPEQKVYGWSHWV
+543 YIPEQKVYGWSHFV

-570 GEQDSLYTLVER
+570 GEQDSIYILVER
-582 ILNGQKVQCIERM
+582 TLQGKKVKCIERM
-595 VPLYSDDFNVF
+595 VPLYSDDVNVF
-606 LDCYIEFK
+606 LDCYVEFK
-614 SDNQIDN
+614 SSNAIDSIN
-621 INVPH
+621 IPH
-626 LSGQKV
+626 LSGQTV
-632 QVVIDGKQQ
+632 QVVIDDNQQ
-641 PDVVVPDDGL
+641 QDVVVPDDGL
-651 LQLNGSGNNIKIGLP
+651 LQLNVSGSHIKIGLP

-687 RVATVSRVVLRVYK
+687 RVATVSRVVLRVHK

-706 VGRTFDRMDDIT
+706 IGRTFDRMDDIT
-718 LPPNELFTGDK
+718 LPPDKLFTGDK
-729 PVILPKMGM
+729 PVILPKMGV

-750 SDPFPFNLL
+750 NDPFPFNLL

-764 VEIGGGLKDVPG
+764 VEIGGGLRDVPG

>member
-14 TGEVSPDVSSRFDLD
+14 TGEVSPDVSSRFDLE

-92 WDFGIYTGIE
+92 WNYGIYTGIE
-102 IETPFDSEI
+102 VTTPFTSDI
-111 LYNLNCSQS
+111 LFDLNCNQS

-136 SRHSNTD
+136 SRYSDTD
-143 WRFEA
+143 WRMST
-148 YKLTEQPYETINTDV
+148 YKLTEQPYDEINTDNGHTL
-163 DSTVLITG
+163 TVNG
-171 DTLTA
+171 DTITSTKDL
-176 TNDMFT
+176 FT
-182 ADMVNSVMQIEH
+182 QDMVGSVIQIAYYVE
-194 FMKAVTTSEV
+194 AVHTKSAGEV
-204 GKVIKRTE
+204 VEKRVHRGLLPILIEKTY
-212 FVWDSNGEHG
+212 N
-222 HDVTT
+222 
-227 TEYTNI
+227 NI
-233 DYTTK
+233 NYNVENY
-238 QFSTDE
+238 STDTE
-244 DVSWK
+244 LSWK

-254 TWSGTAY
+254 TWEGTVK
-261 IKISNDKGKTWKDYR
+261 IQISNNDGQTWKDYR
-276 VYTSQND
+276 TYTSKND
-283 YNVTDTGKIVPSAML
+283 YNVTDTGKIEAGARL
-298 KIETD
+298 KYVSDI
-303 LKSGTINIDLSFMPY
+303 KSGSVNCDLSIMPF
-318 TNYGIVEIKEFIDSK
+318 TQYGIVEIKSVTDAK
-333 HVKVNVLNGV
+333 NAKVNVLNGIK
-343 VENEATSKWK
+343 EGEPSYQWK
-353 LGSWSRGNGYPKLC
+353 LGSWNRGRGYPKLC

-378 TNKNP
+378 TDSKP
-383 NYIWMSR
+383 NFIWFSR

-408 DSSITLPV
+408 DSAITLPV
-416 INRKMYEIRHLVP
+416 INRKMCEIRHLVP

-444 SGDKTITPTNC
+444 RGDKTITPTNC

-508 KTRVRGYL
+508 KTLVKGHVAV
-516 TITSAYAQDPDSII
+516 TSAYAQDPDSII
-530 YYIRN
+530 YYVRD
-535 DGEINCLT
+535 DGQLNCLT
-543 YIPEQKVYGWSHWV
+543 YIPEQKVYGWSHFV

-562 LYCESVSE
+562 RYVESVAE
-570 GEQDSLYTLVER
+570 GEQDTIYFVVDR
-582 ILNGQKVQCIERM
+582 VINNKNVKCIERSI
-595 VPLYSDDFNVF
+595 PLYTEDNSDVF
-606 LDCYIEFK
+606 LDCYVKVANSIK
-614 SDNQIDN
+614 TDY
-621 INVPH
+621 INAPH
-626 LSGQKV
+626 LVGQMV
-632 QVVIDGKQQ
+632 DIVIDGQQ
-641 PDVVVPDDGL
+641 MPSRVVPPTGVIKLDGKANVITVGL
-651 LQLNGSGNNIKIGLP
+651 PYTTKIKIP
-666 FTSKIRVPSVE
+666 NVE
-677 MQMQDGTLQG
+677 QQINDGTLQG
-687 RVATVSRVVLRVYK
+687 RVATVSRVVLRMYK

-729 PVILPKMGM
+729 PVILPKMGI

-764 VEIGGGLKDVPG
+764 VEIGGGLRDVPG

>member
-1 MSNPIYISQLAFT
+1 MSNPLYISQLAFT
-14 TGEVSPDVSSRFDLD
+14 TGEVSPDVSSRFDLE

-92 WDFGIYTGIE
+92 WNYGIYTGIE
-102 IETPFDSEI
+102 VTTPFTSDI
-111 LYNLNCSQS
+111 LFDLNCNQS

-136 SRHSNTD
+136 SRYSDTD
-143 WRFEA
+143 WRMST
-148 YKLTEQPYETINTDV
+148 YKLTEQPYDEINTDNGHTL
-163 DSTVLITG
+163 TVNG
-171 DTLTA
+171 DTITSTKDL
-176 TNDMFT
+176 FT
-182 ADMVNSVMQIEH
+182 QDMVGSVIQIAYYVEAVHTKSAGEVVEKKVKRYMQAQTIE
-194 FMKAVTTSEV
+194 KTYNNINYNV
-204 GKVIKRTE
+204 GA
-212 FVWDSNGEHG
+212 
-222 HDVTT
+222 
-227 TEYTNI
+227 
-233 DYTTK
+233 
-238 QFSTDE
+238 FSTDTE
-244 DVSWK
+244 LSWK

-254 TWSGTAY
+254 TWEGTV
-261 IKISNDKGKTWKDYR
+261 KLQISNNDGQTWKDYR
-276 VYTSQND
+276 TYTSKND
-283 YNVTDTGKIVPSAML
+283 YNVTDTGKIEAGARL
-298 KIETD
+298 KYVSDI
-303 LKSGTINIDLSFMPY
+303 KSGSVNCDLSIMPF
-318 TNYGIVEIKEFIDSK
+318 TQYGIVEIKSVTDAK
-333 HVKVNVLNGV
+333 NAKVNVLNGIK
-343 VENEATSKWK
+343 EGEPSYQWK
-353 LGSWSRGNGYPKLC
+353 LGSWNRGRGYPKLC

-378 TNKNP
+378 TDSKP
-383 NYIWMSR
+383 NFIWFSR

-408 DSSITLPV
+408 DSAITLPV
-416 INRKMYEIRHLVP
+416 INRKMCEIRHLVP

-444 SGDKTITPTNC
+444 RGDKTITPTNC

-508 KTRVRGYL
+508 KTLVKGHVAV
-516 TITSAYAQDPDSII
+516 TSAYAQDPDSII
-530 YYIRN
+530 YYVRD
-535 DGEINCLT
+535 DGQLNCLT
-543 YIPEQKVYGWSHWV
+543 YIPEQKVYGWSHFV

-562 LYCESVSE
+562 RYVESVAE
-570 GEQDSLYTLVER
+570 GEQDTIYFVVDR
-582 ILNGQKVQCIERM
+582 VINNKNVKCIERSI
-595 VPLYSDDFNVF
+595 PLYTEDNSDVF
-606 LDCYIEFK
+606 LDCYVKVANSIK
-614 SDNQIDN
+614 TDY
-621 INVPH
+621 INAPH
-626 LSGQKV
+626 LVGQMV
-632 QVVIDGKQQ
+632 DIVVDGQQMPSREVPPTGVIKLDGKAN
-641 PDVVVPDDGL
+641 VITVGL
-651 LQLNGSGNNIKIGLP
+651 PYTTKIKIP
-666 FTSKIRVPSVE
+666 RAEQQIN
-677 MQMQDGTLQG
+677 DGTLQG
-687 RVATVSRVVLRVYK
+687 RVATVSRVVLRMYK

-729 PVILPKMGM
+729 PVILPKMGI

-764 VEIGGGLKDVPG
+764 VEIGGGLRDVPG

>member
-1 MSNPIYISQLAFT
+1 MSNPLYISQLAFT
-14 TGEVSPDVSSRFDLD
+14 TGEVSPDVSSRFDLE

-92 WDFGIYTGIE
+92 WNYGIYTGIE
-102 IETPFDSEI
+102 VTTPFTSDI
-111 LYNLNCSQS
+111 LFDLNCNQS

-136 SRHSNTD
+136 SRYSDTD
-143 WRFEA
+143 WRMST
-148 YKLTEQPYETINTDV
+148 YKLTEQPYDEINTDNGHTL
-163 DSTVLITG
+163 TVNG
-171 DTLTA
+171 DTITSTKDL
-176 TNDMFT
+176 FT
-182 ADMVNSVMQIEH
+182 QDMVGSVIQIAYYVEAVHTKSAGEVVEKKVKRYMQAQTIE
-194 FMKAVTTSEV
+194 KTYNNINYNV
-204 GKVIKRTE
+204 GA
-212 FVWDSNGEHG
+212 
-222 HDVTT
+222 
-227 TEYTNI
+227 
-233 DYTTK
+233 
-238 QFSTDE
+238 FSTDTE
-244 DVSWK
+244 LSWK

-254 TWSGTAY
+254 TWEGTV
-261 IKISNDKGKTWKDYR
+261 KLQISNNDGQTWKDYR
-276 VYTSQND
+276 TYTSKND
-283 YNVTDTGKIVPSAML
+283 YNVTDTGKIEAGARL
-298 KIETD
+298 KYVSDI
-303 LKSGTINIDLSFMPY
+303 KSGSVNCDLSIMPF
-318 TNYGIVEIKEFIDSK
+318 TQYGIVEIKSVTDAK
-333 HVKVNVLNGV
+333 NAKVNVLNGIK
-343 VENEATSKWK
+343 EGEPSYQWK
-353 LGSWSRGNGYPKLC
+353 LGSWNRGRGYPKLC

-378 TNKNP
+378 TDSKP
-383 NYIWMSR
+383 NFIWFSR

-408 DSSITLPV
+408 DSAITLPV
-416 INRKMYEIRHLVP
+416 INRKMCEIRHLVP

-444 SGDKTITPTNC
+444 RGDKTITPTNC

-508 KTRVRGYL
+508 KTLVKGHVAV
-516 TITSAYAQDPDSII
+516 TSAYAQDPDSII
-530 YYIRN
+530 YYVRD
-535 DGEINCLT
+535 DGQLNCLT
-543 YIPEQKVYGWSHWV
+543 YIPEQKVYGWSHFV

-562 LYCESVSE
+562 RYVESVAE
-570 GEQDSLYTLVER
+570 GEQDTIYFVVDR
-582 ILNGQKVQCIERM
+582 VINNKNVKCIERSI
-595 VPLYSDDFNVF
+595 PLYTEDNSDVF
-606 LDCYIEFK
+606 LDCYVKVTNSIK
-614 SDNQIDN
+614 TDY
-621 INVPH
+621 INAPH
-626 LSGQKV
+626 LVGQMV
-632 QVVIDGKQQ
+632 DIVVDGQQMPSREVPPTGVIKLDGKAN
-641 PDVVVPDDGL
+641 VITVGL
-651 LQLNGSGNNIKIGLP
+651 PYTTKIKI
-666 FTSKIRVPSVE
+666 PSVE
-677 MQMQDGTLQG
+677 QQINDGTLQG
-687 RVATVSRVVLRVYK
+687 RVATVSRVVLRMYK

-729 PVILPKMGM
+729 PVILPKMGI

-764 VEIGGGLKDVPG
+764 VEIGGGLRDVPG

>member
-14 TGEVSPDVSSRFDLD
+14 TGEVSPDVSSRFDLE

-92 WDFGIYTGIE
+92 WNYGIYTGIE
-102 IETPFDSEI
+102 VTTPFTSDI
-111 LYNLNCSQS
+111 LFDLNCNQS

-136 SRHSNTD
+136 SRYSDTD
-143 WRFEA
+143 WRMST
-148 YKLTEQPYETINTDV
+148 YKLTEQPYDEINTDNGHTL
-163 DSTVLITG
+163 TVSG
-171 DTLTA
+171 DTITSTKDL
-176 TNDMFT
+176 FT
-182 ADMVNSVMQIEH
+182 QDMVGSVIQIAYYVEAVHTQISGIVVAKKVKRYMQPQGIE
-194 FMKAVTTSEV
+194 KTY
-204 GKVIKRTE
+204 
-212 FVWDSNGEHG
+212 N
-222 HDVTT
+222 
-227 TEYTNI
+227 NI
-233 DYTTK
+233 NYNVESY
-238 QFSTDE
+238 STDTE
-244 DVSWK
+244 LSWK

-254 TWSGTAY
+254 TWEGTVK
-261 IKISNDKGKTWKDYR
+261 IQISNNNGQTWKDYR
-276 VYTSQND
+276 TYTSKND
-283 YNVTDTGKIVPSAML
+283 YNVTDTGKIEAGARL
-298 KIETD
+298 KYISD
-303 LKSGTINIDLSFMPY
+303 IKGGSVNCDLSIMPF
-318 TNYGIVEIKEFIDSK
+318 TQYGIVEIKSVTDAK
-333 HVKVNVLNGV
+333 NAKVNVLNGIK
-343 VENEATSKWK
+343 EGEPSYQWK
-353 LGSWSRGNGYPKLC
+353 LGSWNRGRGYPKLC

-378 TNKNP
+378 TDSKP
-383 NYIWMSR
+383 NFIWFSR

-408 DSSITLPV
+408 DSAITLPV
-416 INRKMYEIRHLVP
+416 INRKMCEIRHLVP

-444 SGDKTITPTNC
+444 RGDKTITPTNC

-508 KTRVRGYL
+508 KTLVKGHVAV
-516 TITSAYAQDPDSII
+516 TSAYAQDPDSII
-530 YYIRN
+530 YYVRD
-535 DGEINCLT
+535 DGQLNCLT
-543 YIPEQKVYGWSHWV
+543 YIPEQKVYGWSHFV

-562 LYCESVSE
+562 RYVESVAE
-570 GEQDSLYTLVER
+570 GEQDTIYFVVDR
-582 ILNGQKVQCIERM
+582 VINNKNVKCIERSI
-595 VPLYSDDFNVF
+595 PLYTEDNSDVF
-606 LDCYIEFK
+606 LDCYVKVANSIK
-614 SDNQIDN
+614 TDY
-621 INVPH
+621 INAPH
-626 LSGQKV
+626 LVGQMV
-632 QVVIDGKQQ
+632 DIVVDGQQMPSREVPPTGVIKLDGKAN
-641 PDVVVPDDGL
+641 VITVGL
-651 LQLNGSGNNIKIGLP
+651 PYTTKIKI
-666 FTSKIRVPSVE
+666 PSVE
-677 MQMQDGTLQG
+677 QQINDGTLQG
-687 RVATVSRVVLRVYK
+687 RVATVSRVVLRMYK

-729 PVILPKMGM
+729 PVILPKMGI

-764 VEIGGGLKDVPG
+764 VEIGGGLRDVPG

>member
-1 MSNPIYISQLAFT
+1 MSNPLYISQLAFT
-14 TGEVSPDVSSRFDLD
+14 TGEVSPDVSSRFDLE

-92 WDFGIYTGIE
+92 WNYGIYTGIE
-102 IETPFDSEI
+102 VTTPFTSDI
-111 LYNLNCSQS
+111 LFDLNCNQS

-136 SRHSNTD
+136 SRYSDTD
-143 WRFEA
+143 WRMNT
-148 YKLTEQPYETINTDV
+148 YKLTEQPYDEINTDNGHTL
-163 DSTVLITG
+163 TVNG
-171 DTLTA
+171 DTITSTKDL
-176 TNDMFT
+176 FT
-182 ADMVNSVMQIEH
+182 QDMVGSVIQIAYYVEAVHTKSAGEVVEKKVKRYMQAQTIE
-194 FMKAVTTSEV
+194 KTYNNINYNV
-204 GKVIKRTE
+204 GA
-212 FVWDSNGEHG
+212 
-222 HDVTT
+222 
-227 TEYTNI
+227 
-233 DYTTK
+233 
-238 QFSTDE
+238 FSTDTE
-244 DVSWK
+244 LSWK

-254 TWSGTAY
+254 TWEGTV
-261 IKISNDKGKTWKDYR
+261 KLQISNNDGQTWKDYR
-276 VYTSQND
+276 TYTSKND
-283 YNVTDTGKIVPSAML
+283 YNVTDTGKIETGARL
-298 KIETD
+298 KYVSDI
-303 LKSGTINIDLSFMPY
+303 KSGSVNCDLSIMPF
-318 TNYGIVEIKEFIDSK
+318 TQYGIIEIKSVTDAK
-333 HVKVNVLNGV
+333 NAKVNVLNGIK
-343 VENEATSKWK
+343 EGEPSYQWK
-353 LGSWSRGNGYPKLC
+353 LGSWNRGRGYPKLC

-378 TNKNP
+378 TDSKP
-383 NYIWMSR
+383 NFIWFSR

-408 DSSITLPV
+408 DSAITLPV
-416 INRKMYEIRHLVP
+416 INRKMCEIRHLVP

-437 SGNEWIV
+437 SGNEWIIR
-444 SGDKTITPTNC
+444 GDKTITPTNC

-508 KTRVRGYL
+508 KTLVKGHL
-516 TITSAYAQDPDSII
+516 AVTSAYAQDPDSII
-530 YYIRN
+530 YYVRD
-535 DGEINCLT
+535 DGQLNCLT
-543 YIPEQKVYGWSHWV
+543 YIPEQKVYGWSHFV

-562 LYCESVSE
+562 RYVESVAE
-570 GEQDSLYTLVER
+570 GEQDTIYFVVDRVINNKSV
-582 ILNGQKVQCIERM
+582 KCIERSI
-595 VPLYSDDFNVF
+595 PLYTEDNSDVF
-606 LDCYIEFK
+606 LDCYVKVANSIK
-614 SDNQIDN
+614 TDY
-621 INVPH
+621 INAPH
-626 LSGQKV
+626 LVGQMV
-632 QVVIDGKQQ
+632 DIVIDGQQ
-641 PDVVVPDDGL
+641 MPSRVVPPTGVIKLDGKANVITVGL
-651 LQLNGSGNNIKIGLP
+651 PYTTKIKI
-666 FTSKIRVPSVE
+666 PSVE
-677 MQMQDGTLQG
+677 QQINDGTLQG
-687 RVATVSRVVLRVYK
+687 RVATVSRVVLRMYK

-729 PVILPKMGM
+729 PVILPKMGI

-764 VEIGGGLKDVPG
+764 VEIGGGLRDVPG

>member
-14 TGEVSPDVSSRFDLD
+14 TGEVSPDVSSRFDLE

-92 WDFGIYTGIE
+92 WNYGIYTGIE
-102 IETPFDSEI
+102 VTTPFTSDI
-111 LYNLNCSQS
+111 LFDLNCSQS

-136 SRHSNTD
+136 SRYSDID
-143 WRFEA
+143 WRMSA
-148 YKLTEQPYETINTDV
+148 YKLTEQPYDEINTDNGHTL
-163 DSTVLITG
+163 TVNG
-171 DTLTA
+171 DTITSTKDL
-176 TNDMFT
+176 FT
-182 ADMVNSVMQIEH
+182 QDMVGSVIQIAYYIEAVHTKSAGEVIEKKVKRYMQPQTIE
-194 FMKAVTTSEV
+194 KTY
-204 GKVIKRTE
+204 
-212 FVWDSNGEHG
+212 N
-222 HDVTT
+222 
-227 TEYTNI
+227 NI
-233 DYTTK
+233 NYNVETY
-238 QFSTDE
+238 STDTE
-244 DVSWK
+244 LSWK

-254 TWSGTAY
+254 TWEGTV
-261 IKISNDKGKTWKDYR
+261 KLQISNNDGQTWKDYR
-276 VYTSQND
+276 TYTSNKD
-283 YNVTDTGKIVPSAML
+283 YNVTDTGKIEAGARL
-298 KIETD
+298 KYISD
-303 LKSGTINIDLSFMPY
+303 IKSGSVNCDLSIMPF
-318 TNYGIVEIKEFIDSK
+318 TQYGIVEIKSVTDAK
-333 HVKVNVLNGV
+333 NAKVNVLNGIK
-343 VENEATSKWK
+343 EGEPSYQWK
-353 LGSWSRGNGYPKLC
+353 LGSWNRGRGYPKLC

-378 TNKNP
+378 TDSKP
-383 NYIWMSR
+383 NFIWFSR

-408 DSSITLPV
+408 DSAITLPV
-416 INRKMYEIRHLVP
+416 INRKMCEIRHLVP

-508 KTRVRGYL
+508 KTLVKGHVAV
-516 TITSAYAQDPDSII
+516 TSAYAQDPDSII
-530 YYIRN
+530 YYVRD
-535 DGEINCLT
+535 DGQLNCLT
-543 YIPEQKVYGWSHWV
+543 YIPEQKVYGWSHFV

-562 LYCESVSE
+562 RYVESVAE
-570 GEQDSLYTLVER
+570 GEQDTIYFIVDRVINNKSV
-582 ILNGQKVQCIERM
+582 KCIERSI
-595 VPLYSDDFNVF
+595 PLYTEDNSDVF
-606 LDCYIEFK
+606 LDCYVKVVNSIK
-614 SDNQIDN
+614 TDY
-621 INVPH
+621 INAPH
-626 LSGQKV
+626 LVGQMV
-632 QVVIDGKQQ
+632 DIVVDGQQMPSRVVPPTGVIELDGKAN
-641 PDVVVPDDGL
+641 VITV
-651 LQLNGSGNNIKIGLP
+651 GLP
-666 FTSKIRVPSVE
+666 YTTKICVPSVE

-687 RVATVSRVVLRVYK
+687 RVATVSRVVLRMYK

-706 VGRTFDRMDDIT
+706 IGRTFDRMDDIT

-729 PVILPKMGM
+729 PVILPKMGI

-764 VEIGGGLKDVPG
+764 VEIGGGLRDVPG

>member
-14 TGEVSPDVSSRFDLD
+14 TGEVSPDVSSRFDLE

-92 WDFGIYTGIE
+92 WNYGIYTGIE
-102 IETPFDSEI
+102 VTTPFTSDI
-111 LYNLNCSQS
+111 LFDLNCNQS

-136 SRHSNTD
+136 SRYSDTD
-143 WRFEA
+143 WRMST
-148 YKLTEQPYETINTDV
+148 YKLTEQPYDEINTDNGHTL
-163 DSTVLITG
+163 TVNG
-171 DTLTA
+171 DTITSTKDL
-176 TNDMFT
+176 FT
-182 ADMVNSVMQIEH
+182 QDMVGSVIQIAYYVEAVHTKAAGEVVEKKVRRYMQGQTIE
-194 FMKAVTTSEV
+194 KTYNNINYNV
-204 GKVIKRTE
+204 G
-212 FVWDSNGEHG
+212 S
-222 HDVTT
+222 
-227 TEYTNI
+227 Y
-233 DYTTK
+233 
-238 QFSTDE
+238 STDTE
-244 DVSWK
+244 LSWK

-254 TWSGTAY
+254 TWEGTV
-261 IKISNDKGKTWKDYR
+261 KLQISNNDGQTWKDYR
-276 VYTSQND
+276 TYTSKND
-283 YNVTDTGKIVPSAML
+283 YNVTDTGKIEAGARL
-298 KIETD
+298 KYISD
-303 LKSGTINIDLSFMPY
+303 IKGGSVNCDLSIMPF
-318 TNYGIVEIKEFIDSK
+318 TQYGVVEIKSVTDAK
-333 HVKVNVLNGV
+333 NAKVNVLNGIK
-343 VENEATSKWK
+343 EGEPSYQWK
-353 LGSWSRGNGYPKLC
+353 LGSWNRGRGYPKLC

-378 TNKNP
+378 TDSKP
-383 NYIWMSR
+383 NFIWFSR

-408 DSSITLPV
+408 DSAITLPV
-416 INRKMYEIRHLVP
+416 INRKMCEIRHLVP

-444 SGDKTITPTNC
+444 RGDKTITPTNC

-508 KTRVRGYL
+508 KTLVKGHVAV
-516 TITSAYAQDPDSII
+516 TSAYAQDPDSII
-530 YYIRN
+530 YYVRD
-535 DGEINCLT
+535 DGQLNCLT
-543 YIPEQKVYGWSHWV
+543 YIPEQKVYGWSHFV

-562 LYCESVSE
+562 RYVESVAE
-570 GEQDSLYTLVER
+570 GEQDTIYFVVDR
-582 ILNGQKVQCIERM
+582 VINNKNVKCIERSI
-595 VPLYSDDFNVF
+595 PLYTEDNSDVF
-606 LDCYIEFK
+606 LDCYVKVANSIK
-614 SDNQIDN
+614 TDY
-621 INVPH
+621 INAPH
-626 LSGQKV
+626 LVGQMV
-632 QVVIDGKQQ
+632 DIVIDGQQ
-641 PDVVVPDDGL
+641 MPSRVVPPTGVIKLDGKANVITVGL
-651 LQLNGSGNNIKIGLP
+651 PYTTKIKI
-666 FTSKIRVPSVE
+666 PSVE
-677 MQMQDGTLQG
+677 QQINDGTLQG
-687 RVATVSRVVLRVYK
+687 RVATVSRVVLRMYK

-729 PVILPKMGM
+729 PVILPKMGI

-764 VEIGGGLKDVPG
+764 VEIGGGLRDVPG

>member
-14 TGEVSPDVSSRFDLD
+14 TGEVSPDVSSRFDLE

-92 WDFGIYTGIE
+92 WNYGIYTGIE
-102 IETPFDSEI
+102 VTTPFTSDI
-111 LYNLNCSQS
+111 LFDLNCNQS

-136 SRHSNTD
+136 SRYSDTD
-143 WRFEA
+143 WRMST
-148 YKLTEQPYETINTDV
+148 YKLTEQPYDEINTDNGHTL
-163 DSTVLITG
+163 TVNG
-171 DTLTA
+171 DTITSTKDL
-176 TNDMFT
+176 FT
-182 ADMVNSVMQIEH
+182 QDMVGSVIQIAYYVEAVHTKSAGEVVEKKVKRYMQ
-194 FMKAVTTSEV
+194 AQ
-204 GKVIKRTE
+204 
-212 FVWDSNGEHG
+212 
-222 HDVTT
+222 T
-227 TEYTNI
+227 TEKTYNNI
-233 DYTTK
+233 NYNVGA
-238 QFSTDE
+238 FSTDTE
-244 DVSWK
+244 LSWK

-254 TWSGTAY
+254 TWEGTV
-261 IKISNDKGKTWKDYR
+261 KLQISNNDGQTWKDYR
-276 VYTSQND
+276 TYTSKND
-283 YNVTDTGKIVPSAML
+283 YNVTDTGKIEAGARL
-298 KIETD
+298 KYVSDI
-303 LKSGTINIDLSFMPY
+303 KSGSVNCDLSIMPF
-318 TNYGIVEIKEFIDSK
+318 TQYGVVEIKSVTDAK
-333 HVKVNVLNGV
+333 NAKVNILNGIK
-343 VENEATSKWK
+343 EGEPSYQWK
-353 LGSWSRGNGYPKLC
+353 LGSWNKGRGYPKLC

-378 TNKNP
+378 TDSKP
-383 NYIWMSR
+383 NFIWFSR

-408 DSSITLPV
+408 DSAITLPV
-416 INRKMYEIRHLVP
+416 INRKMCEIRHLVP

-444 SGDKTITPTNC
+444 RGDKTITPTNC

-508 KTRVRGYL
+508 KTLVKGHL
-516 TITSAYAQDPDSII
+516 AVTSAYAQDPDSII
-530 YYIRN
+530 YYVRD
-535 DGEINCLT
+535 DGQLNCLT
-543 YIPEQKVYGWSHWV
+543 YIPEQKVYGWSHFV

-562 LYCESVSE
+562 RYVESVAE
-570 GEQDSLYTLVER
+570 GEQDTIYFVVDRVINNKSV
-582 ILNGQKVQCIERM
+582 KCIERSI
-595 VPLYSDDFNVF
+595 PLYTEDNSDVF
-606 LDCYIEFK
+606 LDCYVKVANSIK
-614 SDNQIDN
+614 TDY
-621 INVPH
+621 INAPH
-626 LSGQKV
+626 LVGQMV
-632 QVVIDGKQQ
+632 DIVIDGQQ
-641 PDVVVPDDGL
+641 MPSRVVPPTGVIKLDGKANVITVGL
-651 LQLNGSGNNIKIGLP
+651 PYTTKIKI
-666 FTSKIRVPSVE
+666 PSVE
-677 MQMQDGTLQG
+677 QQINDGTLQG
-687 RVATVSRVVLRVYK
+687 RVATVSRVVLRMYK

-729 PVILPKMGM
+729 PVILPKMGI

-764 VEIGGGLKDVPG
+764 VEIGGGLRDVPG

>member
-14 TGEVSPDVSSRFDLD
+14 TGEVSPDVSSRFDLE

-92 WDFGIYTGIE
+92 WNYGIYTGIE
-102 IETPFDSEI
+102 VTTPFTSDI
-111 LYNLNCSQS
+111 LFDLNCNQS

-136 SRHSNTD
+136 SRYSDTD
-143 WRFEA
+143 WRMST
-148 YKLTEQPYETINTDV
+148 YKLTEQPYDEINTDNGHTL
-163 DSTVLITG
+163 TVNG
-171 DTLTA
+171 DTITSTKDL
-176 TNDMFT
+176 FT
-182 ADMVNSVMQIEH
+182 QDMVGSVIQIAYYVEAVHTKSAGEVVEKKVKRYMQAQTIE
-194 FMKAVTTSEV
+194 KTYNNINYNV
-204 GKVIKRTE
+204 GA
-212 FVWDSNGEHG
+212 
-222 HDVTT
+222 
-227 TEYTNI
+227 
-233 DYTTK
+233 
-238 QFSTDE
+238 FSTDTE
-244 DVSWK
+244 LSWK

-254 TWSGTAY
+254 TWEGTV
-261 IKISNDKGKTWKDYR
+261 KLQISNNDGQTWKDYR
-276 VYTSQND
+276 AYTSKND
-283 YNVTDTGKIVPSAML
+283 YNVTDTGKIEAGARL
-298 KIETD
+298 KYVSDI
-303 LKSGTINIDLSFMPY
+303 KSGSVNCDLSIMPF
-318 TNYGIVEIKEFIDSK
+318 TQYGIVEIKSVTDAK
-333 HVKVNVLNGV
+333 NAKVNVLNGIK
-343 VENEATSKWK
+343 EGEPSYQWK
-353 LGSWSRGNGYPKLC
+353 LGSWNRGRGYPKLC

-378 TNKNP
+378 TDSKP
-383 NYIWMSR
+383 NFIWFSR

-408 DSSITLPV
+408 DSAITLPV
-416 INRKMYEIRHLVP
+416 INRKMCEIRHLVP

-444 SGDKTITPTNC
+444 RGDKTITPTNC

-508 KTRVRGYL
+508 KTLVKGHL
-516 TITSAYAQDPDSII
+516 AVTSAYAQDPDSII
-530 YYIRN
+530 YYVRD
-535 DGEINCLT
+535 DGQLNCLT
-543 YIPEQKVYGWSHWV
+543 YIPEQKVYGWSHFV

-562 LYCESVSE
+562 RYVESVAE
-570 GEQDSLYTLVER
+570 GEQDTIYFVVDRVINNKSV
-582 ILNGQKVQCIERM
+582 KCIERSI
-595 VPLYSDDFNVF
+595 PLYTEDNSDVF
-606 LDCYIEFK
+606 LDCYVKVANSIK
-614 SDNQIDN
+614 TDY
-621 INVPH
+621 INAPH
-626 LSGQKV
+626 LVGQMV
-632 QVVIDGKQQ
+632 DIVIDGQQ
-641 PDVVVPDDGL
+641 MPSRVVPPTGVIKLDGKANVITVGL
-651 LQLNGSGNNIKIGLP
+651 PYTTKIKI
-666 FTSKIRVPSVE
+666 PSVE
-677 MQMQDGTLQG
+677 QQINDGTLQG
-687 RVATVSRVVLRVYK
+687 RVATVSRVVLRMYK

-729 PVILPKMGM
+729 PVILPKMGI

-764 VEIGGGLKDVPG
+764 VEIGGGLRDVPG

>member
-1 MSNPIYISQLAFT
+1 MSNPLYISQLAFT
-14 TGEVSPDVSSRFDLD
+14 TGEVSPDVSSRFDLE

-92 WDFGIYTGIE
+92 WNYGIYTGIE
-102 IETPFDSEI
+102 VTTPFTSDI
-111 LYNLNCSQS
+111 LFDLNCNQS

-136 SRHSNTD
+136 SRYSDTD
-143 WRFEA
+143 WRMST
-148 YKLTEQPYETINTDV
+148 YKLTEQPYDEINTDNGHTL
-163 DSTVLITG
+163 TVNG
-171 DTLTA
+171 DTITSTKDL
-176 TNDMFT
+176 FT
-182 ADMVNSVMQIEH
+182 QDMVGSVIQIAYYVEAVHTKSAGEVVEKKVRRYMQGQTIE
-194 FMKAVTTSEV
+194 KTYNNINYNV
-204 GKVIKRTE
+204 G
-212 FVWDSNGEHG
+212 S
-222 HDVTT
+222 
-227 TEYTNI
+227 Y
-233 DYTTK
+233 
-238 QFSTDE
+238 STDTE
-244 DVSWK
+244 LSWK

-254 TWSGTAY
+254 TWEGTV
-261 IKISNDKGKTWKDYR
+261 KLQISNNDGQTWKDYR
-276 VYTSQND
+276 TYTSKND
-283 YNVTDTGKIVPSAML
+283 YNVTDTGKIEAGARL
-298 KIETD
+298 KYISD
-303 LKSGTINIDLSFMPY
+303 IKGGSVNCDLSIMPF
-318 TNYGIVEIKEFIDSK
+318 TQYGVVEIKSVTDAK
-333 HVKVNVLNGV
+333 NAKVNVLNGIK
-343 VENEATSKWK
+343 EGEPSYQWK
-353 LGSWSRGNGYPKLC
+353 LGSWNRGRGYPKLC

-378 TNKNP
+378 TDSKP
-383 NYIWMSR
+383 NFIWFSR

-408 DSSITLPV
+408 DSAITLPV
-416 INRKMYEIRHLVP
+416 INRKMCEIRHLVP

-444 SGDKTITPTNC
+444 RGDKTITPTNC

-508 KTRVRGYL
+508 KTLVKGHL
-516 TITSAYAQDPDSII
+516 AVTSAYAQDPDSII
-530 YYIRN
+530 YYVRD
-535 DGEINCLT
+535 DGQLNCLT
-543 YIPEQKVYGWSHWV
+543 YIPEQKVYGWSHFV

-562 LYCESVSE
+562 RYVESVAE
-570 GEQDSLYTLVER
+570 GEQDTIYFVVDRVINNKSV
-582 ILNGQKVQCIERM
+582 KCIERSI
-595 VPLYSDDFNVF
+595 PLYTEDNSDVF
-606 LDCYIEFK
+606 LDCYVKVANSIK
-614 SDNQIDN
+614 TDY
-621 INVPH
+621 INAPH
-626 LSGQKV
+626 LVGQMV
-632 QVVIDGKQQ
+632 DIVIDGQQ
-641 PDVVVPDDGL
+641 MPSRVVPPTGVIKLDGKANVITVGL
-651 LQLNGSGNNIKIGLP
+651 PYTTKIKI
-666 FTSKIRVPSVE
+666 PSVE
-677 MQMQDGTLQG
+677 QQINDGTLQG
-687 RVATVSRVVLRVYK
+687 RVATVSRVVLRMYK

-729 PVILPKMGM
+729 PVILPKMGI

-764 VEIGGGLKDVPG
+764 VEIGGGLRDVPG

>member
-1 MSNPIYISQLAFT
+1 MSNPLYISQLAFT

-92 WDFGIYTGIE
+92 WNYGIYTGIE
-102 IETPFDSEI
+102 VTTPFTSDI
-111 LYNLNCSQS
+111 LFDLNCNQS

-136 SRHSNTD
+136 SRYSDTD
-143 WRFEA
+143 WRMST
-148 YKLTEQPYETINTDV
+148 YKLTEQPYDEINTDNGHTF
-163 DSTVLITG
+163 TVNG
-171 DTLTA
+171 DTITSTKDL
-176 TNDMFT
+176 FT
-182 ADMVNSVMQIEH
+182 QDMVGSVIQIAYYVEAVHTKSAGEVVEKKVRRYMQGQTVEKTYNNINYN
-194 FMKAVTTSEV
+194 V
-204 GKVIKRTE
+204 GA
-212 FVWDSNGEHG
+212 
-222 HDVTT
+222 
-227 TEYTNI
+227 Y
-233 DYTTK
+233 
-238 QFSTDE
+238 STDTE
-244 DVSWK
+244 LSWK

-254 TWSGTAY
+254 TGEGTV
-261 IKISNDKGKTWKDYR
+261 KLQISNNDGQTWKDYR
-276 VYTSQND
+276 TYTSKND
-283 YNVTDTGKIVPSAML
+283 YNVTDTGKIEAGARL
-298 KIETD
+298 KYVSDI
-303 LKSGTINIDLSFMPY
+303 KSGSVNCDLSIMPF
-318 TNYGIVEIKEFIDSK
+318 TQYGIVEIKSVTDAK
-333 HVKVNVLNGV
+333 NAKVNVLNGIK
-343 VENEATSKWK
+343 EGEPSYQWK
-353 LGSWSRGNGYPKLC
+353 LGSWNRGRGYPKLC

-378 TNKNP
+378 TDSKP
-383 NYIWMSR
+383 NFIWFSR

-408 DSSITLPV
+408 DSAITLPV
-416 INRKMYEIRHLVP
+416 INRKMCEIRHLVP

-444 SGDKTITPTNC
+444 RGDKTITPTNC

-508 KTRVRGYL
+508 KTLVKGHL
-516 TITSAYAQDPDSII
+516 AVTSAYAQDPDSII
-530 YYIRN
+530 YYVRD
-535 DGEINCLT
+535 DGQLNCLT
-543 YIPEQKVYGWSHWV
+543 YIPEQKVYGWSHFV

-562 LYCESVSE
+562 RYVESVAE
-570 GEQDSLYTLVER
+570 GEQDTIYFVVDRVINNKSV
-582 ILNGQKVQCIERM
+582 KCIERSI
-595 VPLYSDDFNVF
+595 PLYTEDNSDVF
-606 LDCYIEFK
+606 LDCYVKVANSIK
-614 SDNQIDN
+614 TDY
-621 INVPH
+621 INAPH
-626 LSGQKV
+626 LVGQMV
-632 QVVIDGKQQ
+632 DIVIDGQQ
-641 PDVVVPDDGL
+641 MPSRVVPPTGVIKLDGKANVITVGL
-651 LQLNGSGNNIKIGLP
+651 PYTTKIKI
-666 FTSKIRVPSVE
+666 PSVE
-677 MQMQDGTLQG
+677 QQINDGTLQG
-687 RVATVSRVVLRVYK
+687 RVATVSRVVLRMYK

-729 PVILPKMGM
+729 PVILPKMGI

-764 VEIGGGLKDVPG
+764 VEIGGGLRDVPG

>member
-1 MSNPIYISQLAFT
+1 MSNPLYISQLAFT
-14 TGEVSPDVSSRFDLD
+14 TGEVSPDVSSRFDLE

-92 WDFGIYTGIE
+92 WNYGIYTGIE
-102 IETPFDSEI
+102 VTTPFTSDI
-111 LYNLNCSQS
+111 LFDLNCNQS

-136 SRHSNTD
+136 SRYSDTD
-143 WRFEA
+143 WRMST
-148 YKLTEQPYETINTDV
+148 YKLTEQPYDEINTDNGHTL
-163 DSTVLITG
+163 TVNG
-171 DTLTA
+171 DTITSTKDL
-176 TNDMFT
+176 FT
-182 ADMVNSVMQIEH
+182 QDMVGSVIQIAYYVEAVHTNSAGEVVEKKVKRYMQAQTIE
-194 FMKAVTTSEV
+194 KTYNNINYNV
-204 GKVIKRTE
+204 GA
-212 FVWDSNGEHG
+212 
-222 HDVTT
+222 
-227 TEYTNI
+227 
-233 DYTTK
+233 
-238 QFSTDE
+238 FSTDTE
-244 DVSWK
+244 LSWK

-254 TWSGTAY
+254 TWEGTV
-261 IKISNDKGKTWKDYR
+261 KLQISNNDGQTWKDYR
-276 VYTSQND
+276 AYTSKND
-283 YNVTDTGKIVPSAML
+283 YNVTDTGKIEAGARL
-298 KIETD
+298 KYVSDI
-303 LKSGTINIDLSFMPY
+303 KSGSVNCDLSIMPF
-318 TNYGIVEIKEFIDSK
+318 TQYGIVEIKSVTDAK
-333 HVKVNVLNGV
+333 NAKVNVLNGIK
-343 VENEATSKWK
+343 EGEPSYQWK
-353 LGSWSRGNGYPKLC
+353 LGSWNRGRGYPKLC

-378 TNKNP
+378 TDSKP
-383 NYIWMSR
+383 NFIWFSR

-408 DSSITLPV
+408 DSAITLPV
-416 INRKMYEIRHLVP
+416 INRKMCEIRHLVP

-444 SGDKTITPTNC
+444 RGDKTITPTNC

-508 KTRVRGYL
+508 KTLVKGHL
-516 TITSAYAQDPDSII
+516 AVTSAYAQDPDSII
-530 YYIRN
+530 YYVRD
-535 DGEINCLT
+535 DGQLNCLT
-543 YIPEQKVYGWSHWV
+543 YIPEQKVYGWSHFV

-562 LYCESVSE
+562 RYVESVAE
-570 GEQDSLYTLVER
+570 GEQDTIYFVVDRVINNKSV
-582 ILNGQKVQCIERM
+582 KCIERSI
-595 VPLYSDDFNVF
+595 PLYTEDNSDVF
-606 LDCYIEFK
+606 LDCYVKVANSIK
-614 SDNQIDN
+614 TDY
-621 INVPH
+621 INAPH
-626 LSGQKV
+626 LVGQMV
-632 QVVIDGKQQ
+632 DIVIDGQQ
-641 PDVVVPDDGL
+641 MPSRVVPPTGVIKLDGKANVITVGL
-651 LQLNGSGNNIKIGLP
+651 PYTTKIKI
-666 FTSKIRVPSVE
+666 PSVE
-677 MQMQDGTLQG
+677 QQINDGTLQG
-687 RVATVSRVVLRVYK
+687 RVATVSRVVLRMYK

-729 PVILPKMGM
+729 PVILPKMGI

-764 VEIGGGLKDVPG
+764 VEIGGGLRDVPG

>member
-14 TGEVSPDVSSRFDLD
+14 TGEVSPDVSSRFDLE

-92 WDFGIYTGIE
+92 WNYGIYTGIE
-102 IETPFDSEI
+102 VTTPFTSDI
-111 LYNLNCSQS
+111 LFDLNCNQS

-136 SRHSNTD
+136 SRYSDTD
-143 WRFEA
+143 WRMST
-148 YKLTEQPYETINTDV
+148 YKLTEQPYDEINTDNGHTL
-163 DSTVLITG
+163 TVNG
-171 DTLTA
+171 DTITSTKDL
-176 TNDMFT
+176 FT
-182 ADMVNSVMQIEH
+182 QDMVGSVIQIAYYVEAVHTKSAGEVVEKKVKRYMQAQTIE
-194 FMKAVTTSEV
+194 KTY
-204 GKVIKRTE
+204 
-212 FVWDSNGEHG
+212 N
-222 HDVTT
+222 
-227 TEYTNI
+227 NI
-233 DYTTK
+233 NYNVEA
-238 QFSTDE
+238 FSTDTE
-244 DVSWK
+244 LSWK

-254 TWSGTAY
+254 TWEGTV
-261 IKISNDKGKTWKDYR
+261 KLQISNNDGQTWKDYR
-276 VYTSQND
+276 TYTSKND
-283 YNVTDTGKIVPSAML
+283 YNVTDTGKIEAGARL
-298 KIETD
+298 KYVSDI
-303 LKSGTINIDLSFMPY
+303 KSGSVNCDLSIMPF
-318 TNYGIVEIKEFIDSK
+318 TQYGIVEIKSVTDAK
-333 HVKVNVLNGV
+333 NAKVNVLNGIK
-343 VENEATSKWK
+343 EGEPSYQWK
-353 LGSWSRGNGYPKLC
+353 LGSWNRGRGYPKLC

-378 TNKNP
+378 TDSKP
-383 NYIWMSR
+383 NFIWFSR

-408 DSSITLPV
+408 DSAITLPV
-416 INRKMYEIRHLVP
+416 INRKMCEIRHLVP

-444 SGDKTITPTNC
+444 RGDKTITPTNC

-508 KTRVRGYL
+508 KTLVKGHVAV
-516 TITSAYAQDPDSII
+516 TSAYAQDPDSII
-530 YYIRN
+530 YYVRD
-535 DGEINCLT
+535 DGQLNCLT
-543 YIPEQKVYGWSHWV
+543 YIPEQKVYGWSHFV

-562 LYCESVSE
+562 RYVESVAE
-570 GEQDSLYTLVER
+570 GEQDTIYFVVDRVINNKSV
-582 ILNGQKVQCIERM
+582 KCIERSI
-595 VPLYSDDFNVF
+595 PLYTEDNSDVF
-606 LDCYIEFK
+606 LDCYVKVANSIK
-614 SDNQIDN
+614 TDY

-626 LSGQKV
+626 LVGQMV
-632 QVVIDGKQQ
+632 DIVIDGQQ
-641 PDVVVPDDGL
+641 MPSRVVPPTGVIKLDGKANVITVGL
-651 LQLNGSGNNIKIGLP
+651 PYTTKIKIP
-666 FTSKIRVPSVE
+666 NVE
-677 MQMQDGTLQG
+677 QQINDGTLQG
-687 RVATVSRVVLRVYK
+687 RVATVSRVVLRMYK

-729 PVILPKMGM
+729 PVILPKMGI

-764 VEIGGGLKDVPG
+764 VEIGGGLRDVPG

>member
-1 MSNPIYISQLAFT
+1 MSNPLYISQLAFT
-14 TGEVSPDVSSRFDLD
+14 TGEVSPDVSSRFDLE

-92 WDFGIYTGIE
+92 WNYGVYTGIE
-102 IETPFDSEI
+102 VTTPFTSDI
-111 LYNLNCSQS
+111 LFDLNCSQS

-136 SRHSNTD
+136 SRYSDTD
-143 WRFEA
+143 WRMSA
-148 YKLTEQPYETINTDV
+148 YKLTEQPYDEINTDNGHTL
-163 DSTVLITG
+163 TVNG
-171 DTLTA
+171 DTITSTKDL
-176 TNDMFT
+176 FT
-182 ADMVNSVMQIEH
+182 SDMVGSVIQIAYYVEAVHTKSAGEVVEKKVKRYMQAQTIE
-194 FMKAVTTSEV
+194 KTYNNINYNV
-204 GKVIKRTE
+204 G
-212 FVWDSNGEHG
+212 S
-222 HDVTT
+222 
-227 TEYTNI
+227 Y
-233 DYTTK
+233 
-238 QFSTDE
+238 STDTE
-244 DVSWK
+244 LSWK

-254 TWSGTAY
+254 TWEGTV
-261 IKISNDKGKTWKDYR
+261 KLQISNNDGQTWKDYR
-276 VYTSQND
+276 TYTSKND
-283 YNVTDTGKIVPSAML
+283 YNVTDTGKIEAGARL
-298 KIETD
+298 KYISD
-303 LKSGTINIDLSFMPY
+303 IKGGSVNCDLSIFPF
-318 TNYGIVEIKEFIDSK
+318 TQYGIVEIKS
-333 HVKVNVLNGV
+333 VNNAKSATVNILNGIKDG
-343 VENEATSKWK
+343 EPSHQWK
-353 LGSWSRGNGYPKLC
+353 LGSWNRGSGYPKLC

-378 TNKNP
+378 TDSKP

-408 DSSITLPV
+408 DSAITLPV

-508 KTRVRGYL
+508 KTLVKGHL
-516 TITSAYAQDPDSII
+516 AVTSAYAQDPDSII
-530 YYIRN
+530 YYVRD
-535 DGEINCLT
+535 DGQLNCLT
-543 YIPEQKVYGWSHWV
+543 YIPEQKVYGWSHFV

-562 LYCESVSE
+562 RYVESVAE
-570 GEQDSLYTLVER
+570 GEQDTIYFVVDRVINNKSV
-582 ILNGQKVQCIERM
+582 KCIERSI
-595 VPLYSDDFNVF
+595 PLYTEDNSDVF
-606 LDCYIEFK
+606 LDCYVKVANSIK
-614 SDNQIDN
+614 TDY
-621 INVPH
+621 INAPH
-626 LSGQKV
+626 LVGQMV
-632 QVVIDGKQQ
+632 DIVIDGQQ
-641 PDVVVPDDGL
+641 MPSRVVPPTGVIKLDGKANVITVGL
-651 LQLNGSGNNIKIGLP
+651 PYTTKIKIP
-666 FTSKIRVPSVE
+666 NVE
-677 MQMQDGTLQG
+677 QQINDGTLQG
-687 RVATVSRVVLRVYK
+687 RVATVSRVVLRMYK

-729 PVILPKMGM
+729 SVILPKMGI

-764 VEIGGGLKDVPG
+764 VEIGGGLRDVPG

>member
-14 TGEVSPDVSSRFDLD
+14 TGEVSPDVSSRFDLE

-92 WDFGIYTGIE
+92 WNYGIYTGIE
-102 IETPFDSEI
+102 VTTPFTSDI
-111 LYNLNCSQS
+111 LFDLNCNQS

-136 SRHSNTD
+136 SRYSDTD
-143 WRFEA
+143 WRMST
-148 YKLTEQPYETINTDV
+148 YKLTEQPYDEINTDNGHTL
-163 DSTVLITG
+163 TVNG
-171 DTLTA
+171 DTITSTKDL
-176 TNDMFT
+176 FT
-182 ADMVNSVMQIEH
+182 QDMVGSVIQIAYYVEAVHTKSAGEVVEKKVKRYMQAQTIE
-194 FMKAVTTSEV
+194 KTYNNINYNV
-204 GKVIKRTE
+204 GA
-212 FVWDSNGEHG
+212 
-222 HDVTT
+222 
-227 TEYTNI
+227 
-233 DYTTK
+233 
-238 QFSTDE
+238 FSTDTE
-244 DVSWK
+244 LSWK

-254 TWSGTAY
+254 TWEGTV
-261 IKISNDKGKTWKDYR
+261 KLQISNNDGQTWKDYR
-276 VYTSQND
+276 TYTSKND
-283 YNVTDTGKIVPSAML
+283 YNVTDTGKIEAGARL
-298 KIETD
+298 KYVSDI
-303 LKSGTINIDLSFMPY
+303 KSGSVNCDLSIMPF
-318 TNYGIVEIKEFIDSK
+318 TQYGIVEIKSVTDAK
-333 HVKVNVLNGV
+333 NAKVNVLNGIK
-343 VENEATSKWK
+343 EGEPSYQWK
-353 LGSWSRGNGYPKLC
+353 LGSWNRGRGYPKLC

-378 TNKNP
+378 TDSKP
-383 NYIWMSR
+383 NFIWFSR

-408 DSSITLPV
+408 DSAITLPV
-416 INRKMYEIRHLVP
+416 INRKMCEIRHLVP

-444 SGDKTITPTNC
+444 RGDKTITPTNC

-508 KTRVRGYL
+508 KTLVKGHL
-516 TITSAYAQDPDSII
+516 AVTSAYAQDPDSII
-530 YYIRN
+530 YYVRD
-535 DGEINCLT
+535 DGQLNCLT
-543 YIPEQKVYGWSHWV
+543 YIPEQKVYGWSHFV

-582 ILNGQKVQCIERM
+582 TLQGKKVKCIERM
-595 VPLYSDDFNVF
+595 VPLYSDDVNVF
-606 LDCYIEFK
+606 LDCYVEFK
-614 SDNQIDN
+614 SSNAIDSIN
-621 INVPH
+621 IPH
-626 LSGQKV
+626 LSGQTV

-651 LQLNGSGNNIKIGLP
+651 LPLNVSGSNIKIGLP

-701 SFGGK
+701 TFGGK
-706 VGRTFDRMDDIT
+706 VGRTFERMDDIT

-729 PVILPKMGM
+729 PVILPKMGT
-738 NYSTDTSICIKH
+738 NYSTDTSICIQH

>member
-1 MSNPIYISQLAFT
+1 MSNPLYISQLAFT
-14 TGEVSPDVSSRFDLD
+14 TGEVSPDVSSRFDLE

-92 WDFGIYTGIE
+92 WNYGIYTGIE
-102 IETPFDSEI
+102 VTTPFTSDI
-111 LYNLNCSQS
+111 LFDLNCNQS

-136 SRHSNTD
+136 SRYSDTD
-143 WRFEA
+143 WRMST
-148 YKLTEQPYETINTDV
+148 YKLTEQPYDEINTDNGHTL
-163 DSTVLITG
+163 TVNG
-171 DTLTA
+171 DTITSTKDL
-176 TNDMFT
+176 FT
-182 ADMVNSVMQIEH
+182 QDMVGSVIQIAYYVEAVHTKSAGEVVEKKVKRYMQAQTIE
-194 FMKAVTTSEV
+194 KTY
-204 GKVIKRTE
+204 
-212 FVWDSNGEHG
+212 N
-222 HDVTT
+222 
-227 TEYTNI
+227 NI
-233 DYTTK
+233 NYNVEA
-238 QFSTDE
+238 FSTDTE
-244 DVSWK
+244 LSWK

-254 TWSGTAY
+254 TWEGTV
-261 IKISNDKGKTWKDYR
+261 KLQISNNDGQTWKDYR
-276 VYTSQND
+276 TYTSKND
-283 YNVTDTGKIVPSAML
+283 YNVTDTGKIEAGARL
-298 KIETD
+298 KYISD
-303 LKSGTINIDLSFMPY
+303 IKGGSVNCDLSIMPF
-318 TNYGIVEIKEFIDSK
+318 TQYGIVEIKSVTDAK
-333 HVKVNVLNGV
+333 NAKVNVLNGIK
-343 VENEATSKWK
+343 EGEPSYQWK
-353 LGSWSRGNGYPKLC
+353 LGSWNRGRGYPKLC

-378 TNKNP
+378 TDSKP
-383 NYIWMSR
+383 NFIWFSR

-408 DSSITLPV
+408 DSAITLPV
-416 INRKMYEIRHLVP
+416 INRKMCEIRHLVP

-444 SGDKTITPTNC
+444 RGDKTITPTNC

-508 KTRVRGYL
+508 KTLVKGHL
-516 TITSAYAQDPDSII
+516 AVTSAYAQDPDSII
-530 YYIRN
+530 YYVRD
-535 DGEINCLT
+535 DGQLNCLT
-543 YIPEQKVYGWSHWV
+543 YIPEQKVYGWSHFV

-562 LYCESVSE
+562 RYVESVAE
-570 GEQDSLYTLVER
+570 GEQDTIYFVVDRVINNKSV
-582 ILNGQKVQCIERM
+582 KCIERSI
-595 VPLYSDDFNVF
+595 PLYTEDNSDVF
-606 LDCYIEFK
+606 LDCYVKVANSIK
-614 SDNQIDN
+614 TDY
-621 INVPH
+621 INAPH
-626 LSGQKV
+626 LVGQMV
-632 QVVIDGKQQ
+632 DIVIDGQQ
-641 PDVVVPDDGL
+641 MPSRVVPPTGVIKLDGKANVITVGL
-651 LQLNGSGNNIKIGLP
+651 PYTTKIKI
-666 FTSKIRVPSVE
+666 PSVE
-677 MQMQDGTLQG
+677 QQINDGTLQG
-687 RVATVSRVVLRVYK
+687 RVATVSRVVLRMYK

-729 PVILPKMGM
+729 PVILPKMGI

-764 VEIGGGLKDVPG
+764 VEIGGGLRDVPG

>member
-1 MSNPIYISQLAFT
+1 MSNPLYISQLAFT
-14 TGEVSPDVSSRFDLD
+14 TGEVSPDVSSRFDLE

-92 WDFGIYTGIE
+92 WNYGVYTGVE
-102 IETPFDSEI
+102 FATPFDSDI
-111 LYNLNCSQS
+111 LFDLNCIQS

-136 SRHSNTD
+136 SRYSDTD
-143 WRFEA
+143 WRMSA
-148 YKLTEQPYETINTDV
+148 YKLTEQPYDEINTDNGHTL
-163 DSTVLITG
+163 TVNG
-171 DTLTA
+171 DTITSTKDL
-176 TNDMFT
+176 FT
-182 ADMVNSVMQIEH
+182 QDMVGSVIQIAYYIE
-194 FMKAVTTSEV
+194 AVHTQVSGNVVEKKIIRGFAGTFIE
-204 GKVIKRTE
+204 KTY
-212 FVWDSNGEHG
+212 N
-222 HDVTT
+222 
-227 TEYTNI
+227 NI
-233 DYTTK
+233 NYNVENY
-238 QFSTDE
+238 STDTE
-244 DVSWK
+244 LSWK

-254 TWSGTAY
+254 TWEGTVK
-261 IKISNDKGKTWKDYR
+261 IQISNNDGQTWKDYR
-276 VYTSQND
+276 TYTSKSD
-283 YNVTDTGKIVPSAML
+283 YNVTDSGKIEAGARL
-298 KIETD
+298 KYISD
-303 LKSGTINIDLSFMPY
+303 IQKGSVNCDLSIMPFMQY
-318 TNYGIVEIKEFIDSK
+318 
-333 HVKVNVLNGV
+333 GV
-343 VENEATSKWK
+343 VEIVSVENGKTAKVNILNGIKEGEPSHQWK
-353 LGSWSRGNGYPKLC
+353 LGSWNRGNGYPKLC

-378 TNKNP
+378 TNKKP

-408 DSSITLPV
+408 DSAITLPV
-416 INRKMYEIRHLVP
+416 INRKMCEIRHLVP

-543 YIPEQKVYGWSHWV
+543 YIPEQKVYGWSHFV

-570 GEQDSLYTLVER
+570 GEQDSLYILVER
-582 ILNGQKVQCIERM
+582 TLQGKKVKCIERM
-595 VPLYSDDFNVF
+595 VPLYSDDVNVF
-606 LDCYIEFK
+606 LDCYVEFK
-614 SDNQIDN
+614 SSNAIDSIN
-621 INVPH
+621 IPH
-626 LSGQKV
+626 LSGQTV
-632 QVVIDGKQQ
+632 QVVIDDNQQ

-651 LQLNGSGNNIKIGLP
+651 LQLNVSGSNIKIGLP

-687 RVATVSRVVLRVYK
+687 RVATVSRVVLRVHK

-706 VGRTFDRMDDIT
+706 IGRTFDRMDDIT
-718 LPPNELFTGDK
+718 LPPDKLFTGDK
-729 PVILPKMGM
+729 PVILPKMGV

-750 SDPFPFNLL
+750 NDPFPFNLL

-764 VEIGGGLKDVPG
+764 VEIGGGLRDVPG

>member
-1 MSNPIYISQLAFT
+1 MSNPLYISQLAFT
-14 TGEVSPDVSSRFDLD
+14 TGEVSPDVSSRFDLE

-92 WDFGIYTGIE
+92 WNYGVYTGVE
-102 IETPFDSEI
+102 FATPFDSDI
-111 LYNLNCSQS
+111 LFDLNCIQS

-136 SRHSNTD
+136 SRYSDTD
-143 WRFEA
+143 WRMSA
-148 YKLTEQPYETINTDV
+148 YKLTEQPYDEINTDNGHTL
-163 DSTVLITG
+163 TVNG
-171 DTLTA
+171 DTITSTKDL
-176 TNDMFT
+176 FT
-182 ADMVNSVMQIEH
+182 QDMVGSVIQIAYYVEAVHTKSAGEVVEKKVKRYMQAQTIE
-194 FMKAVTTSEV
+194 KTYNNINYNV
-204 GKVIKRTE
+204 GA
-212 FVWDSNGEHG
+212 
-222 HDVTT
+222 
-227 TEYTNI
+227 
-233 DYTTK
+233 
-238 QFSTDE
+238 FSTDTE
-244 DVSWK
+244 LSWK

-254 TWSGTAY
+254 TWEGTV
-261 IKISNDKGKTWKDYR
+261 KLQISNNDGQTWKDYR
-276 VYTSQND
+276 TYTSKND
-283 YNVTDTGKIVPSAML
+283 YNVTDTGKIEAGARL
-298 KIETD
+298 KYVSDI
-303 LKSGTINIDLSFMPY
+303 KGGSVNCDLSIMPF
-318 TNYGIVEIKEFIDSK
+318 TQYGIVEIKSVTDAK
-333 HVKVNVLNGV
+333 NATVNILNGIK
-343 VENEATSKWK
+343 EGESSHKWK
-353 LGSWSRGNGYPKLC
+353 LGSWNRGNGYPKLC

-378 TNKNP
+378 TSKNP

-408 DSSITLPV
+408 DSAITLPV
-416 INRKMYEIRHLVP
+416 INRKMCEIRHLVP

-543 YIPEQKVYGWSHWV
+543 YIPEQKVYGWSHFV

-570 GEQDSLYTLVER
+570 GEQDSLYILVER
-582 ILNGQKVQCIERM
+582 TLQGKKVKCIERM
-595 VPLYSDDFNVF
+595 VPLYSDDVNVF
-606 LDCYIEFK
+606 LDCYVEFK
-614 SDNQIDN
+614 SSNAIDSIN
-621 INVPH
+621 IPH
-626 LSGQKV
+626 LSGQTV
-632 QVVIDGKQQ
+632 QVVIDDNQQ
-641 PDVVVPDDGL
+641 PDVVIPDDGL
-651 LQLNGSGNNIKIGLP
+651 LQLNVSGSNIKIGLP

-687 RVATVSRVVLRVYK
+687 RVATVSRVVLRVHK

-706 VGRTFDRMDDIT
+706 IGRTFDRMDDIT
-718 LPPNELFTGDK
+718 LPPDKLFTGDK
-729 PVILPKMGM
+729 PVILPKMGV

-764 VEIGGGLKDVPG
+764 VEIGGGLRDVPG

>member
-1 MSNPIYISQLAFT
+1 MSNPLYISQLAFT
-14 TGEVSPDVSSRFDLD
+14 TGEVSPDVSSRFDLE

-92 WDFGIYTGIE
+92 WNYGIYTGVE
-102 IETPFDSEI
+102 FATPFDSDI
-111 LYNLNCSQS
+111 LFDLNCIQS

-136 SRHSNTD
+136 SRYSDTD
-143 WRFEA
+143 WRMSA
-148 YKLTEQPYETINTDV
+148 YKLTEQPYDEINTDNGHTL
-163 DSTVLITG
+163 TVNG
-171 DTLTA
+171 DTITSTKDL
-176 TNDMFT
+176 FT
-182 ADMVNSVMQIEH
+182 QDMVGSVAQIAYYIEAVH
-194 FMKAVTTSEV
+194 TTQSGEAVEKKYGVGRFSKREKAVY
-204 GKVIKRTE
+204 
-212 FVWDSNGEHG
+212 N
-222 HDVTT
+222 
-227 TEYTNI
+227 NI
-233 DYTTK
+233 DYNVER
-238 QFSTDE
+238 FSTDVE
-244 DVSWK
+244 LSWK

-254 TWSGTAY
+254 TWEGTVK
-261 IKISNDKGKTWKDYR
+261 IQISNNDGQTWKDYR
-276 VYTSQND
+276 TYTSNKD
-283 YNVTDTGKIVPSAML
+283 YNVTDSGKIEAGARL
-298 KIETD
+298 KYISD
-303 LKSGTINIDLSFMPY
+303 IKSGSVNCDLSILPFMQY
-318 TNYGIVEIKEFIDSK
+318 
-333 HVKVNVLNGV
+333 GV
-343 VENEATSKWK
+343 VEIVSVENSKTAKVNILNGIKEGEPSHQWK
-353 LGSWSRGNGYPKLC
+353 LGSWNRGNGYPKLC

-408 DSSITLPV
+408 DSAITLPV
-416 INRKMYEIRHLVP
+416 INRKMCEIRHLVP

-462 RGALSCEPQFIGNR
+462 RGALSCKPQFIGNR

-543 YIPEQKVYGWSHWV
+543 YIPEQKVYGWSHFV

-570 GEQDSLYTLVER
+570 GEQDSIYILVER
-582 ILNGQKVQCIERM
+582 TLQGKKVKCIERM
-595 VPLYSDDFNVF
+595 VPLYSDDVNVF
-606 LDCYIEFK
+606 LDCYVEFK
-614 SDNQIDN
+614 SSNAIDSIN
-621 INVPH
+621 IPH
-626 LSGQKV
+626 LSGQTV
-632 QVVIDGKQQ
+632 QVVIDDNQQ
-641 PDVVVPDDGL
+641 QDVVVPDDGL
-651 LQLNGSGNNIKIGLP
+651 LQLNVSGSHIKIGLP

-687 RVATVSRVVLRVYK
+687 RVATVSRVVLRMYK

-706 VGRTFDRMDDIT
+706 VGHTFDRMDDIT

-729 PVILPKMGM
+729 PVILPKMGI

-764 VEIGGGLKDVPG
+764 VEIGGGLRDVPG

>member
-14 TGEVSPDVSSRFDLD
+14 TGEVSPDVSSRFDLE

-92 WDFGIYTGIE
+92 WNYGIYTGIE
-102 IETPFDSEI
+102 VTTPFTSDI
-111 LYNLNCSQS
+111 LFDLNCNQS

-126 CSGKYPIQTL
+126 CSGKYPIQTI
-136 SRHSNTD
+136 SRYSDTD
-143 WRFEA
+143 WRMST
-148 YKLTEQPYETINTDV
+148 YKLTEQPYDEINTDNGHTL
-163 DSTVLITG
+163 TVNG
-171 DTLTA
+171 DTITSTKDL
-176 TNDMFT
+176 FT
-182 ADMVNSVMQIEH
+182 QDMVGSVIQIAYYVEAVHTKSAGEVVEKKVKRYMQAQTIE
-194 FMKAVTTSEV
+194 KTYNNINYNV
-204 GKVIKRTE
+204 GA
-212 FVWDSNGEHG
+212 
-222 HDVTT
+222 
-227 TEYTNI
+227 
-233 DYTTK
+233 
-238 QFSTDE
+238 FSTDT
-244 DVSWK
+244 DLSWK

-254 TWSGTAY
+254 TWEGTV
-261 IKISNDKGKTWKDYR
+261 KLQISNNDGQTWKDYR
-276 VYTSQND
+276 TYTSKND
-283 YNVTDTGKIVPSAML
+283 YNVTDTGKIEAGARL
-298 KIETD
+298 KYVSDI
-303 LKSGTINIDLSFMPY
+303 KSGSVNCDLSIMPF
-318 TNYGIVEIKEFIDSK
+318 TQYGIVEIKSVTDAK
-333 HVKVNVLNGV
+333 NAKVNVLNGIK
-343 VENEATSKWK
+343 EGEPSYQWK
-353 LGSWSRGNGYPKLC
+353 LGSWNRGRGYPKLC

-378 TNKNP
+378 TDSKP
-383 NYIWMSR
+383 NFIWFSR

-408 DSSITLPV
+408 DSAITLPV
-416 INRKMYEIRHLVP
+416 INRKMCEIRHLVP

-444 SGDKTITPTNC
+444 RGDKTITPTNC

-508 KTRVRGYL
+508 KTLVKGHL
-516 TITSAYAQDPDSII
+516 AVTSAYAQDPDSII
-530 YYIRN
+530 YYVRD
-535 DGEINCLT
+535 DGQLNCLT
-543 YIPEQKVYGWSHWV
+543 YIPEQKVYGWSHFV

-562 LYCESVSE
+562 RYVESVAE
-570 GEQDSLYTLVER
+570 GEQDTIYFVVDRVINNKSV
-582 ILNGQKVQCIERM
+582 KCIERSI
-595 VPLYSDDFNVF
+595 PLYTEDNSDVF
-606 LDCYIEFK
+606 LDCYVKVANSIK
-614 SDNQIDN
+614 TDY
-621 INVPH
+621 INAPH
-626 LSGQKV
+626 LVGQMV
-632 QVVIDGKQQ
+632 DIVIDGQQ
-641 PDVVVPDDGL
+641 MPSRVVPPTGVIKLDGKANVITVGL
-651 LQLNGSGNNIKIGLP
+651 PYTTKIKI
-666 FTSKIRVPSVE
+666 PSVE
-677 MQMQDGTLQG
+677 QQINDGTLQG
-687 RVATVSRVVLRVYK
+687 RVATVSRVVLRMYK

-729 PVILPKMGM
+729 PVILPKMGI

-764 VEIGGGLKDVPG
+764 VEIGGGLRDVPG

>member
-14 TGEVSPDVSSRFDLD
+14 TGEVSPDVSSRFDLE

-92 WDFGIYTGIE
+92 WNYGIYTGIE
-102 IETPFDSEI
+102 VTTPFTSDI
-111 LYNLNCSQS
+111 LFDLNCNQS

-136 SRHSNTD
+136 SRYSDTD
-143 WRFEA
+143 WRMST
-148 YKLTEQPYETINTDV
+148 YKLTEQPYDEINTDNGHTL
-163 DSTVLITG
+163 TVNG
-171 DTLTA
+171 DTITSTKDL
-176 TNDMFT
+176 FT
-182 ADMVNSVMQIEH
+182 QDMVGSVIQIAYYVE
-194 FMKAVTTSEV
+194 AVHTKSAGEV
-204 GKVIKRTE
+204 VEKRVHRGLLPLLIEKTY
-212 FVWDSNGEHG
+212 N
-222 HDVTT
+222 
-227 TEYTNI
+227 NI
-233 DYTTK
+233 NYNVENY
-238 QFSTDE
+238 STDTE
-244 DVSWK
+244 LSWK

-254 TWSGTAY
+254 TWEGTVK
-261 IKISNDKGKTWKDYR
+261 IQISNNDGQTWKDYR
-276 VYTSQND
+276 TYTSKND
-283 YNVTDTGKIVPSAML
+283 YNVTDSGKIEAGARL
-298 KIETD
+298 KYISD
-303 LKSGTINIDLSFMPY
+303 IKGGSVNCDLSIMPF
-318 TNYGIVEIKEFIDSK
+318 TQYGIVEIKSVTDAK
-333 HVKVNVLNGV
+333 NAKVNVLNGIK
-343 VENEATSKWK
+343 EGEPSYQWK
-353 LGSWSRGNGYPKLC
+353 LGSWNRGRGYPKLC

-378 TNKNP
+378 TDSKP
-383 NYIWMSR
+383 NFIWFSR

-408 DSSITLPV
+408 DSAITLPV
-416 INRKMYEIRHLVP
+416 INRKMCEIRHLVP

-444 SGDKTITPTNC
+444 RGDKTITPTNC

-508 KTRVRGYL
+508 KTLVKGHVAV
-516 TITSAYAQDPDSII
+516 TSAYAQDPDSII
-530 YYIRN
+530 YYVRD
-535 DGEINCLT
+535 DGQLNCLT
-543 YIPEQKVYGWSHWV
+543 YIPEQKVYGWSHFI

-562 LYCESVSE
+562 RYVESVAE
-570 GEQDSLYTLVER
+570 GEQDTIYFVVDR
-582 ILNGQKVQCIERM
+582 VINNKNVKCIERSI
-595 VPLYSDDFNVF
+595 PLYTEDNSDVF
-606 LDCYIEFK
+606 LDCYVKVANSIK
-614 SDNQIDN
+614 TDY
-621 INVPH
+621 INAPH
-626 LSGQKV
+626 LVGQMV
-632 QVVIDGKQQ
+632 DIVVDGQQMPSREVPPTGVIKLDGKAN
-641 PDVVVPDDGL
+641 VITVGL
-651 LQLNGSGNNIKIGLP
+651 PYTTKIKI
-666 FTSKIRVPSVE
+666 PSVE
-677 MQMQDGTLQG
+677 QQINDGTLQG
-687 RVATVSRVVLRVYK
+687 RVATVSRVVLRMYK

-729 PVILPKMGM
+729 PVILPKMGI

-764 VEIGGGLKDVPG
+764 VEIGGGLRDVPG

>member
-1 MSNPIYISQLAFT
+1 MSNPLYISQLAFT
-14 TGEVSPDVSSRFDLD
+14 TGEVSPDVSSRFDLE

-86 DKYIRV
+86 HLYIRV
-92 WDFGIYTGIE
+92 WRNGEYTNLE
-102 IETPFDSEI
+102 INTPFEDEI
-111 LYNLNCSQS
+111 INDLNIIQS

-136 SRHSNTD
+136 SRYSDTD
-143 WRFEA
+143 WRMSA
-148 YKLTEQPYETINTDV
+148 YKLTEQPYDEINTNNGHTL
-163 DSTVLITG
+163 TVNG
-171 DTLTA
+171 DTITSTKDL
-176 TNDMFT
+176 FT
-182 ADMVNSVMQIEH
+182 QDMVGSVIQIAYYIE
-194 FMKAVTTSEV
+194 AVHTS
-204 GKVIKRTE
+204 KT
-212 FVWDSNGEHG
+212 GEAVEKKYG
-222 HDVTT
+222 AGRFSKYEKTV
-227 TEYTNI
+227 YNNI
-233 DYTTK
+233 DYNIER
-238 QFSTDE
+238 FSTDVE
-244 DVSWK
+244 LSWK

-254 TWSGTAY
+254 TWEGTVK
-261 IKISNDKGKTWKDYR
+261 IQISNNDGQTWKDYR
-276 VYTSQND
+276 TYTSKSD
-283 YNVTDTGKIVPSAML
+283 YNVTDSGKIEAGARL
-298 KIETD
+298 KYISD
-303 LKSGTINIDLSFMPY
+303 IQKGSVNCDLSILPFMQ
-318 TNYGIVEIKEFIDSK
+318 YGVIEITSIENGKTAKVNILNGIKEGEPS
-333 HVKVNVLNGV
+333 H
-343 VENEATSKWK
+343 KWK
-353 LGSWSRGNGYPKLC
+353 LGSWNRGSGYPKLC

-378 TNKNP
+378 TNKKP

-408 DSSITLPV
+408 DSAITLPV
-416 INRKMYEIRHLVP
+416 INRKMCEIRHLIP

-543 YIPEQKVYGWSHWV
+543 YIPEQKVYGWSHFV

-582 ILNGQKVQCIERM
+582 TLQGKKVKCIERM
-595 VPLYSDDFNVF
+595 VPLYSDGVNVF
-606 LDCYIEFK
+606 LDCYVEFK
-614 SDNQIDN
+614 SSNAIDSIN
-621 INVPH
+621 IPH
-626 LSGQKV
+626 LSGQTV
-632 QVVIDGKQQ
+632 QVVIDDKQQ
-641 PDVVVPDDGL
+641 PDMVVPDDGL
-651 LQLNGSGNNIKIGLP
+651 LQLNVSGSNIKIGLP
-666 FTSKIRVPSVE
+666 FTSKIRIPSVE

-687 RVATVSRVVLRVYK
+687 RVATVSRVVLRMYK

-706 VGRTFDRMDDIT
+706 IGRTFDRMDDIT
-718 LPPNELFTGDK
+718 LSPNELFTGDK
-729 PVILPKMGM
+729 PVILPKMGI

-764 VEIGGGLKDVPG
+764 VEIGGGLRDVPG

>member
-14 TGEVSPDVSSRFDLD
+14 TGEVSPDVSSRFDLE

-92 WDFGIYTGIE
+92 WNYGIYTGIE
-102 IETPFDSEI
+102 VTTPFTSDI
-111 LYNLNCSQS
+111 LFDLNCNQS

-136 SRHSNTD
+136 SRYSDTD
-143 WRFEA
+143 WRLSA
-148 YKLTEQPYETINTDV
+148 YKLTEQPYDEINTDNGHTL
-163 DSTVLITG
+163 TVNG
-171 DTLTA
+171 DTITSTKDL
-176 TNDMFT
+176 FT
-182 ADMVNSVMQIEH
+182 QDMVGSVIQIAYYVEAVHTKSAGEVVEKKVRRYMQGQTVEKTYNNINYN
-194 FMKAVTTSEV
+194 V
-204 GKVIKRTE
+204 GA
-212 FVWDSNGEHG
+212 
-222 HDVTT
+222 
-227 TEYTNI
+227 Y
-233 DYTTK
+233 
-238 QFSTDE
+238 STDTE
-244 DVSWK
+244 LSWK

-254 TWSGTAY
+254 TWEGTV
-261 IKISNDKGKTWKDYR
+261 KLQISNNDGQTWKDYR
-276 VYTSQND
+276 TYTSKND
-283 YNVTDTGKIVPSAML
+283 YNVTDTGKIEAGARL
-298 KIETD
+298 KYVSDI
-303 LKSGTINIDLSFMPY
+303 KSGSVNCDLSIMPF
-318 TNYGIVEIKEFIDSK
+318 TQYGIVEIKSVTDAK
-333 HVKVNVLNGV
+333 NAKVNVLNGIK
-343 VENEATSKWK
+343 EGEPSYQWK
-353 LGSWSRGNGYPKLC
+353 LGSWNRGRGYPKLC

-378 TNKNP
+378 TDSKP
-383 NYIWMSR
+383 NFIWFSR

-408 DSSITLPV
+408 DSAITLPV
-416 INRKMYEIRHLVP
+416 INRKMCEIRHLVP

-444 SGDKTITPTNC
+444 RGDKTITPTNC

-508 KTRVRGYL
+508 KTLVKGHL
-516 TITSAYAQDPDSII
+516 AVTSAYAQDPDSII
-530 YYIRN
+530 YYVRD
-535 DGEINCLT
+535 DGQLNCLT
-543 YIPEQKVYGWSHWV
+543 YIPEQKVYGWSHFV

-562 LYCESVSE
+562 RYVESVAE
-570 GEQDSLYTLVER
+570 GEQDTIYFVVDRVINNKSV
-582 ILNGQKVQCIERM
+582 KCIERSI
-595 VPLYSDDFNVF
+595 PLYTEDNSDVF
-606 LDCYIEFK
+606 LDCYVKVANSIK
-614 SDNQIDN
+614 TDY
-621 INVPH
+621 INAPH
-626 LSGQKV
+626 LVGQMV
-632 QVVIDGKQQ
+632 DIVIDGQQ
-641 PDVVVPDDGL
+641 MPSRVVPPTGVIKLDGKANVITVGL
-651 LQLNGSGNNIKIGLP
+651 PYTTKIKI
-666 FTSKIRVPSVE
+666 PSVE
-677 MQMQDGTLQG
+677 QQINDGTLQG
-687 RVATVSRVVLRVYK
+687 RVATVSRVVLRMYK

-729 PVILPKMGM
+729 PIILPKMGI

-764 VEIGGGLKDVPG
+764 VEIGGGLRDVPG